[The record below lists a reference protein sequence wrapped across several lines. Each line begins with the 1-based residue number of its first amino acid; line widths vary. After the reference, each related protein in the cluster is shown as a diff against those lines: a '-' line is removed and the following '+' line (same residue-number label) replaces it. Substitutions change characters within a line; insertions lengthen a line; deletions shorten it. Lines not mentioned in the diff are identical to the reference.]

1 MSKKQM
7 IRRRGLSAFLAMAM
21 CFGLLPATAW
31 AAEEGVA
38 IDASNFPNKTFRNY
52 IQKVF
57 DKDNNDFFSA
67 DEIAAVTEL
76 TFQYPD
82 DPNTGVAGITS
93 LKGIEYF
100 TALTS
105 LDCSYQ
111 DLTELD
117 LSQNTG
123 LTSVLCYGNQLT
135 ELDLSANT
143 QLIELDCS
151 SNEIT
156 HLDVSSN
163 HNLEKLSCYH
173 NRLTSLDLSRNN
185 KLTYTYCDSWC
196 PIEPDENNTINLA
209 ELDVDK
215 TSDWVGGKVEN
226 GILTIDEG
234 AKKVTYNYQ
243 CGNNIEMHVILHI
256 HIYDDSWEYNANEHW
271 KKCTNF
277 CTGANQGMIKSPHDY
292 KGGNTCS
299 ICGYVNAADTYAV
312 TVEVDGHGT
321 AGASPAFAKTDET
334 VTLTAIPD
342 TGYAFKT
349 WEVIRGGVAITND
362 TFIMPAKPVTVK
374 AVFQEK
380 TAAPVISPNGGS
392 FNDTE
397 TVTLTCDTEGA
408 WIYYTINGV
417 KSHYMDPFTLT
428 ESANIT
434 AWAEKMGKA
443 DSDIVTAAFIKIVDG
458 VAVDT
463 FNFPDKNF
471 RDVVKT
477 FDTDDNNIL
486 SDTEIAAVKEIDCKG
501 RAITNLKGIEYFTAL
516 EYLYCYDNELT
527 ELDLSR
533 NTKLKELNC
542 STNRLTVLDLS
553 QNPKLKRV
561 ICSDNAL
568 TALDLSHN
576 PEMEDVNCSDNALTA
591 LNLSSNSKLT
601 NLNASGNIRE
611 ITLTGNTFDLSSLT
625 GFDVSKARNW
635 QGGTVSGSTLTV
647 DENAAV
653 VTYSYDTGC
662 TKTGLENVVFTLA
675 IAGRG
680 TDIAIDAANFPDPKF
695 REFLLS
701 PEVNIDRNRDSKLS
715 TWEIALVRELDIY
728 GEDIRDLTGIGYF
741 TELEILSCVST
752 HLTSL
757 DLSQNTNLTELEAEG
772 NACTIAPVDGRFHLA
787 SLPSGFDAGKAENWQ
802 GGTVSDNILTINSD
816 AKQVTYEY
824 DCGNGHTAV
833 FTLEIPT
840 QYTVTA
846 HGLYGGVMGIT
857 PGEDYIARY
866 TVGAQVGLQ
875 IGKRD
880 GFTLQGL
887 TLEGISEEQLQWQ
900 AKDAESTTRGI
911 SFEMPAHNVTV
922 TVNWKAN
929 GSSSGGGSSGGGGGG
944 TSTPGYT
951 VSADKTENGTVTVS
965 SKSASKGDTVTITAT
980 PDKGYTLESLTVLD
994 KDGKAL
1000 EPTDKG
1006 GGKYTFV
1013 MPAGKVTVKA
1023 VFMDDNTML
1032 NFFTDVHAEDY
1043 YYDAVLW
1050 AAQKGIT
1057 GGMSDTLFAPNAAC
1071 TRAQIVT
1078 FLWRA
1083 AGSPEPKQLS
1093 TFGDVPADAY
1103 YAKAVAW
1110 AVENGITNGT
1120 TDTTFGPDETCTR
1133 AHGVT
1138 ILSRAAGTNTA
1149 SGNSNFADVD
1159 VNAYYA
1165 SAVKWAVDNG
1175 ITNGISSSLFG
1186 PDSSCTRAQI
1196 VTFLYRMYQGK

>member
-1 MSKKQM
+1 
-7 IRRRGLSAFLAMAM
+7 
-21 CFGLLPATAW
+21 
-31 AAEEGVA
+31 
-38 IDASNFPNKTFRNY
+38 
-52 IQKVF
+52 
-57 DKDNNDFFSA
+57 
-67 DEIAAVTEL
+67 
-76 TFQYPD
+76 
-82 DPNTGVAGITS
+82 
-93 LKGIEYF
+93 
-100 TALTS
+100 
-105 LDCSYQ
+105 
-111 DLTELD
+111 
-117 LSQNTG
+117 
-123 LTSVLCYGNQLT
+123 
-135 ELDLSANT
+135 
-143 QLIELDCS
+143 
-151 SNEIT
+151 
-156 HLDVSSN
+156 
-163 HNLEKLSCYH
+163 
-173 NRLTSLDLSRNN
+173 
-185 KLTYTYCDSWC
+185 
-196 PIEPDENNTINLA
+196 
-209 ELDVDK
+209 
-215 TSDWVGGKVEN
+215 
-226 GILTIDEG
+226 
-234 AKKVTYNYQ
+234 
-243 CGNNIEMHVILHI
+243 
-256 HIYDDSWEYNANEHW
+256 
-271 KKCTNF
+271 
-277 CTGANQGMIKSPHDY
+277 
-292 KGGNTCS
+292 
-299 ICGYVNAADTYAV
+299 
-312 TVEVDGHGT
+312 
-321 AGASPAFAKTDET
+321 
-334 VTLTAIPD
+334 
-342 TGYAFKT
+342 
-349 WEVIRGGVAITND
+349 
-362 TFIMPAKPVTVK
+362 MPAQPVTVK

-417 KSHYMDPFTLT
+417 KSHYRDPFTLT

-486 SDTEIAAVKEIDCKG
+486 SDTEIAAVKKIDCKG

-516 EYLYCYDNELT
+516 EYLYCHDNELT
-527 ELDLSR
+527 ELDLRR

-553 QNPKLKRV
+553 QNPKLKMV
-561 ICSDNAL
+561 I
-568 TALDLSHN
+568 
-576 PEMEDVNCSDNALTA
+576 CSDNALTA

-611 ITLTGNTFDLSSLT
+611 ITLTGNTFDLSSLP
-625 GFDVSKARNW
+625 GFDASRMSGLTGSK
-635 QGGTVSGSTLTV
+635 VSGSTLTV
-647 DENAAV
+647 DGNAAV
-653 VTYSYDTGC
+653 VTYSYDLGYTG
-662 TKTGLENVVFTLA
+662 TELDDEEKDVIFTLA

-680 TDIAIDAANFPDPKF
+680 TDIDINKTNFPDKDF
-695 REFLLS
+695 RELLLDK
-701 PEVNIDRNRDSKLS
+701 EANIDRNQDGKLS
-715 TWEIALVRELDIY
+715 TWEIALVQDIDVY
-728 GEDIRDLTGIGYF
+728 DMEIADLTGIEYF
-741 TELEILSCVST
+741 TELKYLDCAGN

-757 DLSQNTNLTELEAEG
+757 DLSRNTKLAELDAE
-772 NACTIAPVDGRFHLA
+772 NNTYTITPVNDRFYLA
-787 SLPSGFDAGKAENWQ
+787 SLPAGFDVAKTSHWQ
-802 GGTVSDNILTINSD
+802 GGTVSGNILTINSD
-816 AKQVTYEY
+816 VDEVTYDY
-824 DCGNGHTAV
+824 DCGKDFTTT

-857 PGEDYIARY
+857 PGEDYTARY

-875 IGKRD
+875 IGKRN

-929 GSSSGGGSSGGGGGG
+929 GSSSGGGGGGGGG
-944 TSTPGYT
+944 S
-951 VSADKTENGTVTVS
+951 VSIPDTKIPTGIYEHGTVTVS
-965 SKSASKGDTVTITAT
+965 PESASKGDTVTITAT

-1000 EPTDKG
+1000 ELTDKDG
-1006 GGKYTFV
+1006 GTYTFV

-1110 AVENGITNGT
+1110 AVENGITDGT
-1120 TDTTFGPDETCTR
+1120 SDTTFAPGTICTR

-1138 ILSRAAGTNTA
+1138 FLSRAAKANTA

-1159 VNAYYA
+1159 ANAYYA

>member
-1 MSKKQM
+1 M
-7 IRRRGLSAFLAMAM
+7 
-21 CFGLLPATAW
+21 
-31 AAEEGVA
+31 
-38 IDASNFPNKTFRNY
+38 
-52 IQKVF
+52 
-57 DKDNNDFFSA
+57 
-67 DEIAAVTEL
+67 TEL

-117 LSQNTG
+117 LSRNTG

-397 TVTLTCDTEGA
+397 AVTLTCDTEGA

-417 KSHYMDPFTLT
+417 KSHYRNPFTLT

-516 EYLYCYDNELT
+516 EYLYCSKNELT
-527 ELDLSR
+527 ALDLR
-533 NTKLKELNC
+533 QNTELKELNC
-542 STNRLTVLDLS
+542 STNLLTALDLS
-553 QNPKLKRV
+553 QNPNLTRV
-561 ICSDNAL
+561 ICS
-568 TALDLSHN
+568 
-576 PEMEDVNCSDNALTA
+576 ENALTA

-601 NLNASGNIRE
+601 DLNASGNIRE

-625 GFDVSKARNW
+625 GFDASRMSGLT
-635 QGGTVSGSTLTV
+635 GGTVSGNTLTV
-647 DENAAV
+647 DGNAAV
-653 VTYSYDTGC
+653 VIYSYDISYTG
-662 TKTGLENVVFTLA
+662 TELDDEEKDVIFTLA

-680 TDIAIDAANFPDPKF
+680 TDIDINKTNFPDKDF
-695 REFLLS
+695 RELLLDK
-701 PEVNIDRNRDSKLS
+701 EANIDRNQDGKLS
-715 TWEIALVRELDIY
+715 TWEIALVQDIDVY
-728 GEDIRDLTGIGYF
+728 DMEIADLTGIEYF
-741 TELEILSCVST
+741 TELKYLDCAGN

-757 DLSQNTNLTELEAEG
+757 DLSRNTKLAELDAE
-772 NACTIAPVDGRFHLA
+772 NNTYTITPVNDRFYLA
-787 SLPSGFDAGKAENWQ
+787 SLPAGFDVAKTSHWQ
-802 GGTVSDNILTINSD
+802 GGTVSGNILTIDSD
-816 AKQVTYEY
+816 VDEVTYDY
-824 DCGNGHTAV
+824 DCGKDFTTT
-833 FTLEIPT
+833 FTLKIPA

-857 PGEDYIARY
+857 PGEDYTARY

-875 IGKRD
+875 IGKRY

-929 GSSSGGGSSGGGGGG
+929 GSSGGGGSSA
-944 TSTPGYT
+944 PGYD
-951 VSADKTENGTVTVS
+951 VSADKTENGAIVVS
-965 SKSASKGDTVTITAT
+965 PQSASKGDSVTITAA
-980 PDKGYTLESLTVLD
+980 PDKGYKLSGIKVIDQNGREVKL
-994 KDGKAL
+994 
-1000 EPTDKG
+1000 TDKG
-1006 GGKYTFV
+1006 SGKYTFT
-1013 MPAGKVTVKA
+1013 MPAGKVTIKA
-1023 VFMDDNTML
+1023 DFIAQTVDSVFA
-1032 NFFTDVHAEDY
+1032 DVSADAY
-1043 YYDAVLW
+1043 YYEAVKW
-1050 AAQKGIT
+1050 AADKRIT
-1057 GGMSDTLFAPNAAC
+1057 GGIGDSLFAPNQSC
-1071 TRAQIVT
+1071 TLAQIVT

-1083 AGSPEPKQLS
+1083 AGSPEPKS
-1093 TFGDVPADAY
+1093 TNHPFADVSSSSY
-1103 YAKAVAW
+1103 YEKAVLW
-1110 AVENGITNGT
+1110 AVENGITEGT
-1120 TDTTFGPDETCTR
+1120 SDTTFASGTICTR
-1133 AHGVT
+1133 AQGAA
-1138 ILSRAAGTNTA
+1138 LLYRAAGSPVV
-1149 SGNSNFADVD
+1149 SGSAAFTDVADS
-1159 VNAYYA
+1159 AYYA
-1165 SAVKWAVDNG
+1165 DAVKWATEQG
-1175 ITNGISSSLFG
+1175 ITKGISSSLFG
-1186 PDSSCTRAQI
+1186 PDATCTRAQI

>member
-117 LSQNTG
+117 LSRNTG

-417 KSHYMDPFTLT
+417 KSHYRDPFTLT

-458 VAVDT
+458 VAVDM

-486 SDTEIAAVKEIDCKG
+486 SDTEIAAVKKIDCKG

-527 ELDLSR
+527 ELDLRR

-561 ICSDNAL
+561 ICS
-568 TALDLSHN
+568 
-576 PEMEDVNCSDNALTA
+576 ENALTA

-601 NLNASGNIRE
+601 NLSASGNIRE
-611 ITLTGNTFDLSSLT
+611 ITLTGNTFDLSSLP
-625 GFDVSKARNW
+625 GFDASRMSGLTDGK
-635 QGGTVSGSTLTV
+635 VSGSTLTV
-647 DENAAV
+647 DGNAAV
-653 VTYSYDTGC
+653 VTYSYDLGYTG
-662 TKTGLENVVFTLA
+662 TELDDAEKDVIFTLA

-680 TDIAIDAANFPDPKF
+680 TDIAINETNFPDKDF
-695 REFLLS
+695 REFLLDKES
-701 PEVNIDRNRDSKLS
+701 NIDRNQDGKLS
-715 TWEIALVRELDIY
+715 TGEIALVQDIDVY
-728 GEDIRDLTGIGYF
+728 DMEIADLTGIEYF
-741 TELEILSCVST
+741 TELKYLDCAGN
-752 HLTSL
+752 HLTCL
-757 DLSQNTNLTELEAEG
+757 DLSRNTELAELDAE
-772 NACTIAPVDGRFHLA
+772 NNTYTITPVNDRFYLA
-787 SLPSGFDAGKAENWQ
+787 SLPAGFDVAKTSHWQ
-802 GGTVSDNILTINSD
+802 GGTVSGNILTINSD
-816 AKQVTYEY
+816 VDEVTYDY
-824 DCGNGHTAV
+824 DCGKDFTTT

-857 PGEDYIARY
+857 PGEDYTARY

-944 TSTPGYT
+944 SSALGYA
-951 VSADKTENGTVTVS
+951 VSADKTENGTVAVS
-965 SKSASKGDTVTITAT
+965 PKSASKGDTVTITAT

-1000 EPTDKG
+1000 ELTDKG
-1006 GGKYTFV
+1006 SGKYTFT
-1013 MPAGKVTVKA
+1013 MPAGKVTIKA
-1023 VFMDDNTML
+1023 DFTAQTVDSVFA
-1032 NFFTDVHAEDY
+1032 DVSADAY
-1043 YYDAVLW
+1043 YYEAVKW
-1050 AAQKGIT
+1050 AADKGIT
-1057 GGMSDTLFAPNAAC
+1057 GGIGDSLFAPNQSC

-1083 AGSPEPKQLS
+1083 AGSPEPSALS
-1093 TFGDVPADAY
+1093 DFTDVPSDKY

-1120 TDTTFGPDETCTR
+1120 TDITFGPDETCTR

-1138 ILSRAAGTNTA
+1138 FLSRAAKANTA

-1159 VNAYYA
+1159 ANAYYA
-1165 SAVKWAVDNG
+1165 SAIKWAVDNG

>member
-117 LSQNTG
+117 LSRNTG

-277 CTGANQGMIKSPHDY
+277 CTDANQGMIKSPHDY

-362 TFIMPAKPVTVK
+362 TFIMPDKPVTVK

-408 WIYYTINGV
+408 
-417 KSHYMDPFTLT
+417 
-428 ESANIT
+428 
-434 AWAEKMGKA
+434 
-443 DSDIVTAAFIKIVDG
+443 
-458 VAVDT
+458 
-463 FNFPDKNF
+463 
-471 RDVVKT
+471 
-477 FDTDDNNIL
+477 
-486 SDTEIAAVKEIDCKG
+486 
-501 RAITNLKGIEYFTAL
+501 
-516 EYLYCYDNELT
+516 
-527 ELDLSR
+527 
-533 NTKLKELNC
+533 
-542 STNRLTVLDLS
+542 
-553 QNPKLKRV
+553 
-561 ICSDNAL
+561 
-568 TALDLSHN
+568 
-576 PEMEDVNCSDNALTA
+576 
-591 LNLSSNSKLT
+591 
-601 NLNASGNIRE
+601 
-611 ITLTGNTFDLSSLT
+611 
-625 GFDVSKARNW
+625 
-635 QGGTVSGSTLTV
+635 
-647 DENAAV
+647 
-653 VTYSYDTGC
+653 
-662 TKTGLENVVFTLA
+662 
-675 IAGRG
+675 
-680 TDIAIDAANFPDPKF
+680 
-695 REFLLS
+695 
-701 PEVNIDRNRDSKLS
+701 
-715 TWEIALVRELDIY
+715 
-728 GEDIRDLTGIGYF
+728 
-741 TELEILSCVST
+741 
-752 HLTSL
+752 
-757 DLSQNTNLTELEAEG
+757 
-772 NACTIAPVDGRFHLA
+772 
-787 SLPSGFDAGKAENWQ
+787 
-802 GGTVSDNILTINSD
+802 
-816 AKQVTYEY
+816 
-824 DCGNGHTAV
+824 
-833 FTLEIPT
+833 
-840 QYTVTA
+840 
-846 HGLYGGVMGIT
+846 
-857 PGEDYIARY
+857 
-866 TVGAQVGLQ
+866 
-875 IGKRD
+875 
-880 GFTLQGL
+880 
-887 TLEGISEEQLQWQ
+887 
-900 AKDAESTTRGI
+900 
-911 SFEMPAHNVTV
+911 
-922 TVNWKAN
+922 
-929 GSSSGGGSSGGGGGG
+929 
-944 TSTPGYT
+944 
-951 VSADKTENGTVTVS
+951 
-965 SKSASKGDTVTITAT
+965 
-980 PDKGYTLESLTVLD
+980 
-994 KDGKAL
+994 
-1000 EPTDKG
+1000 
-1006 GGKYTFV
+1006 
-1013 MPAGKVTVKA
+1013 
-1023 VFMDDNTML
+1023 
-1032 NFFTDVHAEDY
+1032 
-1043 YYDAVLW
+1043 
-1050 AAQKGIT
+1050 
-1057 GGMSDTLFAPNAAC
+1057 
-1071 TRAQIVT
+1071 
-1078 FLWRA
+1078 
-1083 AGSPEPKQLS
+1083 
-1093 TFGDVPADAY
+1093 
-1103 YAKAVAW
+1103 
-1110 AVENGITNGT
+1110 
-1120 TDTTFGPDETCTR
+1120 
-1133 AHGVT
+1133 
-1138 ILSRAAGTNTA
+1138 
-1149 SGNSNFADVD
+1149 
-1159 VNAYYA
+1159 
-1165 SAVKWAVDNG
+1165 
-1175 ITNGISSSLFG
+1175 
-1186 PDSSCTRAQI
+1186 
-1196 VTFLYRMYQGK
+1196 

>member
-38 IDASNFPNKTFRNY
+38 INESNFPNKTFRNY

-117 LSQNTG
+117 LSRNTG

-243 CGNNIEMHVILHI
+243 CGNNIEMYVILHI

-342 TGYAFKT
+342 TGYAFQT

-417 KSHYMDPFTLT
+417 KSHYRDPFTLT

-486 SDTEIAAVKEIDCKG
+486 SDTEIATVKEIECKRMG
-501 RAITNLKGIEYFTAL
+501 ITSLKGIEYFTAL
-516 EYLYCYDNELT
+516 EDLYCYDNELT
-527 ELDLSR
+527 ELDLSQ
-533 NTKLKELNC
+533 NIKLEELNC

-553 QNPKLKRV
+553 QNPKLKMV
-561 ICSDNAL
+561 I
-568 TALDLSHN
+568 
-576 PEMEDVNCSDNALTA
+576 CSDNALTA

-611 ITLTGNTFDLSSLT
+611 ITLTGNTFDLSSLP
-625 GFDVSKARNW
+625 GFDASRMSGLT
-635 QGGTVSGSTLTV
+635 GGKVSGSTLTV
-647 DENAAV
+647 DGNAAV
-653 VTYSYDTGC
+653 VTYSYDLGYTG
-662 TKTGLENVVFTLA
+662 TELDDAEKDVIFTLA

-680 TDIAIDAANFPDPKF
+680 TDIDINKTNFPDKDF
-695 REFLLS
+695 RELLLDK
-701 PEVNIDRNRDSKLS
+701 EANIDRNQDGKLS
-715 TWEIALVRELDIY
+715 TWEIALVQDIDVY
-728 GEDIRDLTGIGYF
+728 DMEIADLTGIEYF
-741 TELEILSCVST
+741 TELKYLDCAGN

-757 DLSQNTNLTELEAEG
+757 DLSRNTKLAELDAE
-772 NACTIAPVDGRFHLA
+772 NNTYTITPVNDRFYLA
-787 SLPSGFDAGKAENWQ
+787 SLPAGFDVAKTSHWQ
-802 GGTVSDNILTINSD
+802 GGTVSGNILTINSD
-816 AKQVTYEY
+816 VDEVTYDY
-824 DCGNGHTAV
+824 DCGKDFTTT

-857 PGEDYIARY
+857 PGEDYTARY

-929 GSSSGGGSSGGGGGG
+929 GSSGGGGSSA
-944 TSTPGYT
+944 PGYD
-951 VSADKTENGTVTVS
+951 VSADKTENGAIVVS
-965 SKSASKGDTVTITAT
+965 PQSASKGDSVTITAA
-980 PDKGYTLESLTVLD
+980 PDKGYKLSGIKVIDQNGREVKL
-994 KDGKAL
+994 
-1000 EPTDKG
+1000 TDKG
-1006 GGKYTFV
+1006 SGKYTFT
-1013 MPAGKVTVKA
+1013 MPAGKVTIKA
-1023 VFMDDNTML
+1023 DFIAQTVDSVFA
-1032 NFFTDVHAEDY
+1032 DVSADAY
-1043 YYDAVLW
+1043 YYEAVKW
-1050 AAQKGIT
+1050 AADKRIT
-1057 GGMSDTLFAPNAAC
+1057 GGIGDSLFAPNQSC

-1083 AGSPEPKQLS
+1083 AGSPEPKS
-1093 TFGDVPADAY
+1093 TNHPFADVSSSSY
-1103 YAKAVAW
+1103 YEKAVLW
-1110 AVENGITNGT
+1110 AVENGITEGT
-1120 TDTTFGPDETCTR
+1120 SDTTFASGTICTR
-1133 AHGVT
+1133 AQGAA
-1138 ILSRAAGTNTA
+1138 LLYRAAGSPVV
-1149 SGNSNFADVD
+1149 SGSAAFTDVADS
-1159 VNAYYA
+1159 AYYA
-1165 SAVKWAVDNG
+1165 DAVKWATEQG
-1175 ITNGISSSLFG
+1175 ITKGISSSLFG
-1186 PDSSCTRAQI
+1186 PDATCTRAQI

>member
-117 LSQNTG
+117 LSRNTG

-277 CTGANQGMIKSPHDY
+277 CTDANQGMIKNPHDY

-362 TFIMPAKPVTVK
+362 TFIMPDKPVTVK

-417 KSHYMDPFTLT
+417 KSHYRDPFTLT

-516 EYLYCYDNELT
+516 EYLYCSKNELT
-527 ELDLSR
+527 ALDLR
-533 NTKLKELNC
+533 QNTELKELNC
-542 STNRLTVLDLS
+542 STNLLTALDLS
-553 QNPKLKRV
+553 QNPNLTRV
-561 ICSDNAL
+561 ICS
-568 TALDLSHN
+568 
-576 PEMEDVNCSDNALTA
+576 ENALTA

-601 NLNASGNIRE
+601 DLNASGNIRE

-625 GFDVSKARNW
+625 GFDASRMSGLT
-635 QGGTVSGSTLTV
+635 GGKVSGSTLTV
-647 DENAAV
+647 DGNAAV
-653 VTYSYDTGC
+653 VTYSYDLGYTG
-662 TKTGLENVVFTLA
+662 TELDDAEKDVIFTLA

-680 TDIAIDAANFPDPKF
+680 TDIDINKTNFPDKDF
-695 REFLLS
+695 RELLLDK
-701 PEVNIDRNRDSKLS
+701 EANIDRNQDGKLS
-715 TWEIALVRELDIY
+715 TWEIALVQDIDVY
-728 GEDIRDLTGIGYF
+728 DMEIADLTGIEYF
-741 TELEILSCVST
+741 TELKYLDCAGN

-757 DLSQNTNLTELEAEG
+757 DLSRNTKLAELDAE
-772 NACTIAPVDGRFHLA
+772 NNTYTITPVNDRFYLA
-787 SLPSGFDAGKAENWQ
+787 SLPAGFDVAKTSHWQ
-802 GGTVSDNILTINSD
+802 GGTVSGNILTIDSD
-816 AKQVTYEY
+816 VDEVTYDY
-824 DCGNGHTAV
+824 DCGKDFTTT
-833 FTLEIPT
+833 FTLKIPA

-857 PGEDYIARY
+857 PGEDYTARY

-929 GSSSGGGSSGGGGGG
+929 GSSGGGGSSA
-944 TSTPGYT
+944 PGYD
-951 VSADKTENGTVTVS
+951 VSADKTENGAIVVS
-965 SKSASKGDTVTITAT
+965 PQSASKGDSVTITAA
-980 PDKGYTLESLTVLD
+980 PDKGYKLSGIKVIDQNGREVKL
-994 KDGKAL
+994 
-1000 EPTDKG
+1000 TDKG
-1006 GGKYTFV
+1006 SGKYTFT
-1013 MPAGKVTVKA
+1013 MPAGKVTIKA
-1023 VFMDDNTML
+1023 DFIAQTVDSVFA
-1032 NFFTDVHAEDY
+1032 DVSADAY
-1043 YYDAVLW
+1043 YYEAVKW
-1050 AAQKGIT
+1050 AADKRIT
-1057 GGMSDTLFAPNAAC
+1057 GGIGDSLFAPNQSC

-1083 AGSPEPKQLS
+1083 AGSPEPKS
-1093 TFGDVPADAY
+1093 TNHPFADVSSSSY
-1103 YAKAVAW
+1103 YEKAVLW
-1110 AVENGITNGT
+1110 AVENGITEGT
-1120 TDTTFGPDETCTR
+1120 SDTTFASGTICTR
-1133 AHGVT
+1133 AQGAA
-1138 ILSRAAGTNTA
+1138 LLYRAAGSPVV
-1149 SGNSNFADVD
+1149 SGSAAFTDVADS
-1159 VNAYYA
+1159 AYYA
-1165 SAVKWAVDNG
+1165 DAVKWATEQG
-1175 ITNGISSSLFG
+1175 ITKGISSSLFG
-1186 PDSSCTRAQI
+1186 PDATCTRAQI

>member
-117 LSQNTG
+117 LSRNTG

-321 AGASPAFAKTDET
+321 AGASPAFARTDET

-349 WEVIRGGVAITND
+349 WKVIRGGVAITND

-417 KSHYMDPFTLT
+417 KSHYRDPFTLT

-516 EYLYCYDNELT
+516 EYLYCSKNELT
-527 ELDLSR
+527 ALDLR
-533 NTKLKELNC
+533 QNTELKELNC
-542 STNRLTVLDLS
+542 STNLLTALDLS
-553 QNPKLKRV
+553 QNPNLTRV
-561 ICSDNAL
+561 ICS
-568 TALDLSHN
+568 
-576 PEMEDVNCSDNALTA
+576 ENALTA

-601 NLNASGNIRE
+601 DLNASGNIRE

-625 GFDVSKARNW
+625 GFDASRMSGLT
-635 QGGTVSGSTLTV
+635 GGKVSGSTLTV
-647 DENAAV
+647 DGNAAV
-653 VTYSYDTGC
+653 VTYSYDLGYTG
-662 TKTGLENVVFTLA
+662 TELDDAEKDVIFTLA

-680 TDIAIDAANFPDPKF
+680 TDIDINKTNFPDKDF
-695 REFLLS
+695 RELLLDK
-701 PEVNIDRNRDSKLS
+701 EANIDRNQDGKLS
-715 TWEIALVRELDIY
+715 TWEIALVQDIDVY
-728 GEDIRDLTGIGYF
+728 DMEIADLTGIEYF
-741 TELEILSCVST
+741 TELKYLDCAGN

-757 DLSQNTNLTELEAEG
+757 DLSRNTKLAELDAE
-772 NACTIAPVDGRFHLA
+772 NNTYTITPVNDRFYLA
-787 SLPSGFDAGKAENWQ
+787 SLPAGFDVAKTSHWQ
-802 GGTVSDNILTINSD
+802 GGTVSGNILTIDSD
-816 AKQVTYEY
+816 VDEVTYDY
-824 DCGNGHTAV
+824 DCGKDFTTT
-833 FTLEIPT
+833 FTLKIPA

-857 PGEDYIARY
+857 PGEDYTARY

-922 TVNWKAN
+922 TVNWKAT
-929 GSSSGGGSSGGGGGG
+929 GSSGGGG
-944 TSTPGYT
+944 SSAPGYD
-951 VSADKTENGTVTVS
+951 VSADKTVTGAIVVS
-965 SKSASKGDTVTITAT
+965 PQSASKGDSVTITAA
-980 PDKGYTLESLTVLD
+980 PDKGYKLSGIKVIDQNGREVKL
-994 KDGKAL
+994 
-1000 EPTDKG
+1000 TDKG
-1006 GGKYTFV
+1006 SGKYTFT
-1013 MPAGKVTVKA
+1013 MPAGKVTIKA
-1023 VFMDDNTML
+1023 DFIAQTVDSVFA
-1032 NFFTDVHAEDY
+1032 DVSADAY
-1043 YYDAVLW
+1043 YYEAVKW
-1050 AAQKGIT
+1050 AADKRIT
-1057 GGMSDTLFAPNAAC
+1057 GGIGDSLFAPNQSC

-1110 AVENGITNGT
+1110 AVENGITDGT
-1120 TDTTFGPDETCTR
+1120 SDTTFAPGTICTR

-1138 ILSRAAGTNTA
+1138 FLSRAAGSPA
-1149 SGNSNFADVD
+1149 VSGSAAFTDVPAD
-1159 VNAYYA
+1159 AYYA
-1165 SAVKWAVDNG
+1165 DAAAWAEQKG
-1175 ITNGISSSLFG
+1175 ITGGIGNGLFG
-1186 PDSSCTRAQI
+1186 PHNNCTRAQI

>member
-38 IDASNFPNKTFRNY
+38 INESNFPNKTFRNY

-117 LSQNTG
+117 LSRNTG

-243 CGNNIEMHVILHI
+243 CGNNIEMYVILHI

-342 TGYAFKT
+342 TGYAFQT

-417 KSHYMDPFTLT
+417 KSHYRDPFTLT

-486 SDTEIAAVKEIDCKG
+486 SDTEIATVKEIECKRMG
-501 RAITNLKGIEYFTAL
+501 ITSLKGIEYFTAL
-516 EYLYCYDNELT
+516 EDLYCYDNELT
-527 ELDLSR
+527 ELDLSQ
-533 NTKLKELNC
+533 NIKLEELNC

-553 QNPKLKRV
+553 QNPKLKMV
-561 ICSDNAL
+561 I
-568 TALDLSHN
+568 
-576 PEMEDVNCSDNALTA
+576 CSDNALTA

-611 ITLTGNTFDLSSLT
+611 ITLTGNTFDLSSLP
-625 GFDVSKARNW
+625 GFDASRMSGLT
-635 QGGTVSGSTLTV
+635 GGKVSGSTLTV
-647 DENAAV
+647 DGNAAV
-653 VTYSYDTGC
+653 VTYSYDLGYTG
-662 TKTGLENVVFTLA
+662 TELDDAEKDVIFTLA

-680 TDIAIDAANFPDPKF
+680 TDIDINKTNFPDKDF
-695 REFLLS
+695 RELLLDK
-701 PEVNIDRNRDSKLS
+701 EANIDRNQDGKLS
-715 TWEIALVRELDIY
+715 TWEIALVQDIDVY
-728 GEDIRDLTGIGYF
+728 DMEIADLTGIEYF
-741 TELEILSCVST
+741 TELKYLDCAGN

-757 DLSQNTNLTELEAEG
+757 DLSRNTKLAELDAE
-772 NACTIAPVDGRFHLA
+772 NNTYTITPVNDRFYLA
-787 SLPSGFDAGKAENWQ
+787 SLPAGLDVAKTSHWQ
-802 GGTVSDNILTINSD
+802 GGTVSGNILTINSD
-816 AKQVTYEY
+816 VDEVTYDY
-824 DCGNGHTAV
+824 DCGKDFTTT

-857 PGEDYIARY
+857 PGEDYTARY

-929 GSSSGGGSSGGGGGG
+929 GSSGGGGSSA
-944 TSTPGYT
+944 PGYD
-951 VSADKTENGTVTVS
+951 VSADKTENGAIVVS
-965 SKSASKGDTVTITAT
+965 PQSASKGDSVTITAA
-980 PDKGYTLESLTVLD
+980 PDKGYKLSGIKVIDQNGREVKL
-994 KDGKAL
+994 
-1000 EPTDKG
+1000 TDKG
-1006 GGKYTFV
+1006 SGKYTFT
-1013 MPAGKVTVKA
+1013 MPAGKVTIKA
-1023 VFMDDNTML
+1023 DFIAQTVDSVFA
-1032 NFFTDVHAEDY
+1032 DVSADAY
-1043 YYDAVLW
+1043 YYEAVKW
-1050 AAQKGIT
+1050 AADKRIT
-1057 GGMSDTLFAPNAAC
+1057 GGIGDSLFAPNQSC

-1083 AGSPEPKQLS
+1083 AGSPEPKS
-1093 TFGDVPADAY
+1093 TNHPFADVSSSSY
-1103 YAKAVAW
+1103 YEKAVLW
-1110 AVENGITNGT
+1110 AVENGITEGT
-1120 TDTTFGPDETCTR
+1120 SDTTFASGTICTR
-1133 AHGVT
+1133 AQGAA
-1138 ILSRAAGTNTA
+1138 LLYRAAGSPVV
-1149 SGNSNFADVD
+1149 SGSAAFTDVADS
-1159 VNAYYA
+1159 AYYA
-1165 SAVKWAVDNG
+1165 DAVKWATEQG
-1175 ITNGISSSLFG
+1175 ITKGISSSLFG
-1186 PDSSCTRAQI
+1186 PDATCTRAQI

>member
-38 IDASNFPNKTFRNY
+38 INESNFPNKTFRNY

-117 LSQNTG
+117 LSRNTG

-408 WIYYTINGV
+408 WIYYTIKWCKVSLQGSV
-417 KSHYMDPFTLT
+417 H
-428 ESANIT
+428 
-434 AWAEKMGKA
+434 A
-443 DSDIVTAAFIKIVDG
+443 D
-458 VAVDT
+458 
-463 FNFPDKNF
+463 
-471 RDVVKT
+471 
-477 FDTDDNNIL
+477 
-486 SDTEIAAVKEIDCKG
+486 
-501 RAITNLKGIEYFTAL
+501 
-516 EYLYCYDNELT
+516 
-527 ELDLSR
+527 
-533 NTKLKELNC
+533 
-542 STNRLTVLDLS
+542 
-553 QNPKLKRV
+553 
-561 ICSDNAL
+561 
-568 TALDLSHN
+568 
-576 PEMEDVNCSDNALTA
+576 
-591 LNLSSNSKLT
+591 
-601 NLNASGNIRE
+601 
-611 ITLTGNTFDLSSLT
+611 
-625 GFDVSKARNW
+625 
-635 QGGTVSGSTLTV
+635 
-647 DENAAV
+647 
-653 VTYSYDTGC
+653 
-662 TKTGLENVVFTLA
+662 
-675 IAGRG
+675 
-680 TDIAIDAANFPDPKF
+680 
-695 REFLLS
+695 
-701 PEVNIDRNRDSKLS
+701 
-715 TWEIALVRELDIY
+715 
-728 GEDIRDLTGIGYF
+728 GIG
-741 TELEILSCVST
+741 E
-752 HLTSL
+752 HHSL
-757 DLSQNTNLTELEAEG
+757 G
-772 NACTIAPVDGRFHLA
+772 
-787 SLPSGFDAGKAENWQ
+787 
-802 GGTVSDNILTINSD
+802 
-816 AKQVTYEY
+816 
-824 DCGNGHTAV
+824 
-833 FTLEIPT
+833 
-840 QYTVTA
+840 
-846 HGLYGGVMGIT
+846 
-857 PGEDYIARY
+857 
-866 TVGAQVGLQ
+866 
-875 IGKRD
+875 
-880 GFTLQGL
+880 
-887 TLEGISEEQLQWQ
+887 
-900 AKDAESTTRGI
+900 
-911 SFEMPAHNVTV
+911 
-922 TVNWKAN
+922 
-929 GSSSGGGSSGGGGGG
+929 
-944 TSTPGYT
+944 
-951 VSADKTENGTVTVS
+951 
-965 SKSASKGDTVTITAT
+965 
-980 PDKGYTLESLTVLD
+980 
-994 KDGKAL
+994 
-1000 EPTDKG
+1000 
-1006 GGKYTFV
+1006 
-1013 MPAGKVTVKA
+1013 
-1023 VFMDDNTML
+1023 
-1032 NFFTDVHAEDY
+1032 
-1043 YYDAVLW
+1043 
-1050 AAQKGIT
+1050 
-1057 GGMSDTLFAPNAAC
+1057 
-1071 TRAQIVT
+1071 
-1078 FLWRA
+1078 
-1083 AGSPEPKQLS
+1083 
-1093 TFGDVPADAY
+1093 
-1103 YAKAVAW
+1103 
-1110 AVENGITNGT
+1110 
-1120 TDTTFGPDETCTR
+1120 
-1133 AHGVT
+1133 
-1138 ILSRAAGTNTA
+1138 
-1149 SGNSNFADVD
+1149 
-1159 VNAYYA
+1159 
-1165 SAVKWAVDNG
+1165 
-1175 ITNGISSSLFG
+1175 
-1186 PDSSCTRAQI
+1186 
-1196 VTFLYRMYQGK
+1196 

>member
-7 IRRRGLSAFLAMAM
+7 IRRRGLSAFLAVAM

-117 LSQNTG
+117 LSRNTG

-417 KSHYMDPFTLT
+417 KSHYRDPFILT

-486 SDTEIAAVKEIDCKG
+486 SDTEIATVKEIECKRMG
-501 RAITNLKGIEYFTAL
+501 ITSLKGIEYFTAL
-516 EYLYCYDNELT
+516 EYLYCHDNELT
-527 ELDLSR
+527 ELDLRR

-553 QNPKLKRV
+553 QNPKLKMV
-561 ICSDNAL
+561 I
-568 TALDLSHN
+568 
-576 PEMEDVNCSDNALTA
+576 CSDNALTA

-625 GFDVSKARNW
+625 GFDASRMSGLT
-635 QGGTVSGSTLTV
+635 GGTVSGSTLTV
-647 DENAAV
+647 DGNAAV
-653 VTYSYDTGC
+653 VIYSYDISYTG
-662 TKTGLENVVFTLA
+662 TELDDEEKDVIFTLA

-680 TDIAIDAANFPDPKF
+680 TEIAINETNFPDKDF
-695 REFLLS
+695 REFLLDK
-701 PEVNIDRNRDSKLS
+701 EANIDRNQDGKLS
-715 TWEIALVRELDIY
+715 TGEIALVQDIDVY
-728 GEDIRDLTGIGYF
+728 DMEIADLTGIEYF
-741 TELEILSCVST
+741 TELKYLDCAGN

-757 DLSQNTNLTELEAEG
+757 DLSRNTKLAELDAE
-772 NACTIAPVDGRFHLA
+772 NNTYTITPVNDRFYLA
-787 SLPSGFDAGKAENWQ
+787 SLPAGFDVAKTSHWQ
-802 GGTVSDNILTINSD
+802 GGTVSGNILTINSD
-816 AKQVTYEY
+816 VDEVTYDY
-824 DCGNGHTAV
+824 DCGKDFTTT

-857 PGEDYIARY
+857 PGEDYTARY

-929 GSSSGGGSSGGGGGG
+929 GSSSGGGGGGGG
-944 TSTPGYT
+944 S
-951 VSADKTENGTVTVS
+951 VSIPDTKIPTGIYEHGTVTVS
-965 SKSASKGDTVTITAT
+965 PESASKGDTVTITVT
-980 PDKGYTLESLTVLD
+980 PDKGYVLESLTVLD
-994 KDGKAL
+994 KDGKVL
-1000 EPTDKG
+1000 ELTDKG
-1006 GGKYTFV
+1006 SGKYTFT
-1013 MPAGKVTVKA
+1013 MPAGKVTIKA
-1023 VFMDDNTML
+1023 DFTAQTVDSVFA
-1032 NFFTDVHAEDY
+1032 DVSADAY
-1043 YYDAVLW
+1043 YYEAVKW
-1050 AAQKGIT
+1050 AADKGIT
-1057 GGMSDTLFAPNAAC
+1057 GGIGDSLFAPNQSC

-1083 AGSPEPKQLS
+1083 AGSPEPSALS
-1093 TFGDVPADAY
+1093 DFTDVPSDKY

-1138 ILSRAAGTNTA
+1138 FLSRAAKANTA

-1159 VNAYYA
+1159 ANAYYA

>member
-7 IRRRGLSAFLAMAM
+7 IRRRGLSAFLAVAM

-117 LSQNTG
+117 LSRNTG

-417 KSHYMDPFTLT
+417 KSHYRDPFTLT

-458 VAVDT
+458 VAVDM

-486 SDTEIAAVKEIDCKG
+486 SDTEIAAVKKIDCKG

-527 ELDLSR
+527 ELDLRR

-561 ICSDNAL
+561 ICS
-568 TALDLSHN
+568 
-576 PEMEDVNCSDNALTA
+576 ENALTA

-601 NLNASGNIRE
+601 NLSASGNIRE
-611 ITLTGNTFDLSSLT
+611 ITLTGNTFDLSSLP
-625 GFDVSKARNW
+625 GFDASRMSGLTDGK
-635 QGGTVSGSTLTV
+635 VSGSTLTV
-647 DENAAV
+647 DGNAAV
-653 VTYSYDTGC
+653 VTYSYDLGYTG
-662 TKTGLENVVFTLA
+662 TELDDAEKDVIFTLA

-680 TDIAIDAANFPDPKF
+680 TDIAINETNFPDKDF
-695 REFLLS
+695 REFLLDKES
-701 PEVNIDRNRDSKLS
+701 NIDRNQDGKLS
-715 TWEIALVRELDIY
+715 TGEIALVQDIDVY
-728 GEDIRDLTGIGYF
+728 DMEIADLTGIEYF
-741 TELEILSCVST
+741 TELKYLDCAGN

-757 DLSQNTNLTELEAEG
+757 DLSRNTKLAELDAE
-772 NACTIAPVDGRFHLA
+772 NNTYTITPVNDRFYLA
-787 SLPSGFDAGKAENWQ
+787 SLPAGFDVAKTSHWQ
-802 GGTVSDNILTINSD
+802 GGTVSGNILTINSD
-816 AKQVTYEY
+816 VDEVTYDY
-824 DCGNGHTAV
+824 DCGKDFTTT

-857 PGEDYIARY
+857 PGEDYTARY

-929 GSSSGGGSSGGGGGG
+929 GSSSGGGSSGGDGGG
-944 TSTPGYT
+944 SSALGYA
-951 VSADKTENGTVTVS
+951 VSADKTENGTVAVS
-965 SKSASKGDTVTITAT
+965 PKSASKGDTVTITAT

-1000 EPTDKG
+1000 ELTDKG
-1006 GGKYTFV
+1006 SGKYTFT
-1013 MPAGKVTVKA
+1013 MPAGKVTIKA
-1023 VFMDDNTML
+1023 DFTAQTVDSVFA
-1032 NFFTDVHAEDY
+1032 DVSADAY
-1043 YYDAVLW
+1043 YYEAVKW
-1050 AAQKGIT
+1050 AADKGIT
-1057 GGMSDTLFAPNAAC
+1057 GGIGDSLFAPNQSC

-1083 AGSPEPKQLS
+1083 AGSPEPSALS
-1093 TFGDVPADAY
+1093 DFTDVPSDKY

-1120 TDTTFGPDETCTR
+1120 TDITFGPDETCTR

-1138 ILSRAAGTNTA
+1138 FLSRAAKANTA

-1159 VNAYYA
+1159 ANAYYA
-1165 SAVKWAVDNG
+1165 SAIKWAVDNG

>member
-117 LSQNTG
+117 LSRNTG

-321 AGASPAFAKTDET
+321 AGASPAFARTDET

-349 WEVIRGGVAITND
+349 WKVIRGGVAITND

-417 KSHYMDPFTLT
+417 KSHYRDPFTLT

-516 EYLYCYDNELT
+516 EYLYCSKNELT
-527 ELDLSR
+527 ALDLR
-533 NTKLKELNC
+533 QNTELKELNC
-542 STNRLTVLDLS
+542 STNLLTALDLS
-553 QNPKLKRV
+553 QNPNLTRV
-561 ICSDNAL
+561 ICS
-568 TALDLSHN
+568 
-576 PEMEDVNCSDNALTA
+576 ENALTA

-601 NLNASGNIRE
+601 DLNASGNIRE

-625 GFDVSKARNW
+625 GFDASRMSGLT
-635 QGGTVSGSTLTV
+635 GGKVSGSTLTV
-647 DENAAV
+647 DGNAAV
-653 VTYSYDTGC
+653 VTYSYDLGYTG
-662 TKTGLENVVFTLA
+662 TELDDAEKDVIFTLA

-680 TDIAIDAANFPDPKF
+680 TDIDINKTNFPDKDF
-695 REFLLS
+695 RELLLDK
-701 PEVNIDRNRDSKLS
+701 EANIDRNQDGKLS
-715 TWEIALVRELDIY
+715 TWEIALVQDIDVY
-728 GEDIRDLTGIGYF
+728 DMEIADLTGIEYF
-741 TELEILSCVST
+741 TELKYLDCAGN

-757 DLSQNTNLTELEAEG
+757 DLSRNTKLAELDAE
-772 NACTIAPVDGRFHLA
+772 NNTYTITPVNDRFYLA
-787 SLPSGFDAGKAENWQ
+787 SLPAGFDVAKTSHWQ
-802 GGTVSDNILTINSD
+802 GGTVSGNILTIDSD
-816 AKQVTYEY
+816 VDEVTYDY
-824 DCGNGHTAV
+824 DCGKDFTTT

-857 PGEDYIARY
+857 PGEDYTARY

-929 GSSSGGGSSGGGGGG
+929 GSSGGGGSSA
-944 TSTPGYT
+944 PGYD
-951 VSADKTENGTVTVS
+951 VSADKTENGAIVVS
-965 SKSASKGDTVTITAT
+965 PQSASKGDSVTITAA
-980 PDKGYTLESLTVLD
+980 PDKGYKLSGIKVIDQNGREVKL
-994 KDGKAL
+994 
-1000 EPTDKG
+1000 TDKG
-1006 GGKYTFV
+1006 SGKYTFT
-1013 MPAGKVTVKA
+1013 MPAGKVTIKA
-1023 VFMDDNTML
+1023 DFIAQTVDSVFA
-1032 NFFTDVHAEDY
+1032 DVSADAY
-1043 YYDAVLW
+1043 YYEAVKW
-1050 AAQKGIT
+1050 AADKRIT
-1057 GGMSDTLFAPNAAC
+1057 GGIGDSLFAPNQSC

-1083 AGSPEPKQLS
+1083 AGSPEPKS
-1093 TFGDVPADAY
+1093 TNHPFADVSSSSY
-1103 YAKAVAW
+1103 YEKAVLW
-1110 AVENGITNGT
+1110 AVENGITEGT
-1120 TDTTFGPDETCTR
+1120 SDTTFASGTICTR
-1133 AHGVT
+1133 AQGAA
-1138 ILSRAAGTNTA
+1138 LLYRAAGSPVV
-1149 SGNSNFADVD
+1149 SGSAAFTDVADS
-1159 VNAYYA
+1159 AYYA
-1165 SAVKWAVDNG
+1165 DAVKWATEQG
-1175 ITNGISSSLFG
+1175 ITKGISSSLFG
-1186 PDSSCTRAQI
+1186 PDATCTRAQI

>member
-117 LSQNTG
+117 LSRNTG

-277 CTGANQGMIKSPHDY
+277 CTDANQGMIKSPHDY

-362 TFIMPAKPVTVK
+362 TFIMPDKPVTVK

-417 KSHYMDPFTLT
+417 KSHYRDPFTLT

-486 SDTEIAAVKEIDCKG
+486 SDTEIAAVKKIDCKG

-516 EYLYCYDNELT
+516 EYLYCSKNELT
-527 ELDLSR
+527 ALDLR
-533 NTKLKELNC
+533 QNTELKELNC
-542 STNRLTVLDLS
+542 STNLLTALDLS
-553 QNPKLKRV
+553 QNPNLTRV
-561 ICSDNAL
+561 ICS
-568 TALDLSHN
+568 
-576 PEMEDVNCSDNALTA
+576 ENALTA

-601 NLNASGNIRE
+601 DLNASGNIRE
-611 ITLTGNTFDLSSLT
+611 ITLTGNPFDLSILT
-625 GFDVSKARNW
+625 GFDASRMSGLT
-635 QGGTVSGSTLTV
+635 GGKVSGSTLTV
-647 DENAAV
+647 DGNAAV
-653 VTYSYDTGC
+653 VTYSYDLGYTG
-662 TKTGLENVVFTLA
+662 TELDDAEKDVIFTLA

-680 TDIAIDAANFPDPKF
+680 TDIDINKTNFPDKDF
-695 REFLLS
+695 RELLLDK
-701 PEVNIDRNRDSKLS
+701 EANIDRNQDGKLS
-715 TWEIALVRELDIY
+715 TWEIALVQDIDVY
-728 GEDIRDLTGIGYF
+728 DMEIADLTGIEYF
-741 TELEILSCVST
+741 TELKYLDCAGN

-757 DLSQNTNLTELEAEG
+757 DLSRNTKLAELDAE
-772 NACTIAPVDGRFHLA
+772 NNTYTITPVNDRFYLA
-787 SLPSGFDAGKAENWQ
+787 SLPAGFDVAKTSHWQ
-802 GGTVSDNILTINSD
+802 GGTVSGNILTINSD
-816 AKQVTYEY
+816 VDEVTYDY
-824 DCGNGHTAV
+824 DCGKDFTTT

-857 PGEDYIARY
+857 PGEDYTARY

-929 GSSSGGGSSGGGGGG
+929 GSSGGGGSSA
-944 TSTPGYT
+944 PGYD
-951 VSADKTENGTVTVS
+951 VSADKTENGAIVVS
-965 SKSASKGDTVTITAT
+965 PQSASKGDSVTITAA
-980 PDKGYTLESLTVLD
+980 PDKGYKLSGIKVIDQNGREVKL
-994 KDGKAL
+994 
-1000 EPTDKG
+1000 TDKG
-1006 GGKYTFV
+1006 SGKYTFT
-1013 MPAGKVTVKA
+1013 MPAGKVTIKA
-1023 VFMDDNTML
+1023 DFIAQTVDSVFA
-1032 NFFTDVHAEDY
+1032 DVSADAY
-1043 YYDAVLW
+1043 YYEAVKW
-1050 AAQKGIT
+1050 AADKRIT
-1057 GGMSDTLFAPNAAC
+1057 GGIGDSLFAPNQSC

-1083 AGSPEPKQLS
+1083 AGSPEPKS
-1093 TFGDVPADAY
+1093 TNHPFADVSSSSY
-1103 YAKAVAW
+1103 YEKAVLW
-1110 AVENGITNGT
+1110 AVENGITEGT
-1120 TDTTFGPDETCTR
+1120 SDTTFASGTICTR
-1133 AHGVT
+1133 AQGAA
-1138 ILSRAAGTNTA
+1138 LLYRAAGSPVV
-1149 SGNSNFADVD
+1149 SGSAAFTDVADS
-1159 VNAYYA
+1159 AYYA
-1165 SAVKWAVDNG
+1165 DAVKWATEQG
-1175 ITNGISSSLFG
+1175 ITKGISSSLFG
-1186 PDSSCTRAQI
+1186 PDATCTRAQI

>member
-1 MSKKQM
+1 
-7 IRRRGLSAFLAMAM
+7 
-21 CFGLLPATAW
+21 
-31 AAEEGVA
+31 
-38 IDASNFPNKTFRNY
+38 
-52 IQKVF
+52 
-57 DKDNNDFFSA
+57 
-67 DEIAAVTEL
+67 
-76 TFQYPD
+76 
-82 DPNTGVAGITS
+82 
-93 LKGIEYF
+93 
-100 TALTS
+100 
-105 LDCSYQ
+105 
-111 DLTELD
+111 
-117 LSQNTG
+117 
-123 LTSVLCYGNQLT
+123 
-135 ELDLSANT
+135 
-143 QLIELDCS
+143 
-151 SNEIT
+151 
-156 HLDVSSN
+156 
-163 HNLEKLSCYH
+163 
-173 NRLTSLDLSRNN
+173 
-185 KLTYTYCDSWC
+185 
-196 PIEPDENNTINLA
+196 
-209 ELDVDK
+209 
-215 TSDWVGGKVEN
+215 
-226 GILTIDEG
+226 
-234 AKKVTYNYQ
+234 
-243 CGNNIEMHVILHI
+243 
-256 HIYDDSWEYNANEHW
+256 
-271 KKCTNF
+271 
-277 CTGANQGMIKSPHDY
+277 
-292 KGGNTCS
+292 
-299 ICGYVNAADTYAV
+299 
-312 TVEVDGHGT
+312 
-321 AGASPAFAKTDET
+321 
-334 VTLTAIPD
+334 
-342 TGYAFKT
+342 
-349 WEVIRGGVAITND
+349 
-362 TFIMPAKPVTVK
+362 MPAQPVTVK

-417 KSHYMDPFTLT
+417 KSHYRDPFTLT

-486 SDTEIAAVKEIDCKG
+486 SDNEIAAVKEIDCKG

-516 EYLYCYDNELT
+516 EYLYCSKNELT
-527 ELDLSR
+527 ALDLR
-533 NTKLKELNC
+533 QNTELKELNC
-542 STNRLTVLDLS
+542 STNLLTALDLS
-553 QNPKLKRV
+553 QNPNLTRV
-561 ICSDNAL
+561 ICS
-568 TALDLSHN
+568 
-576 PEMEDVNCSDNALTA
+576 ENALTA

-611 ITLTGNTFDLSSLT
+611 ITLTGNTFDLSSLP

-635 QGGTVSGSTLTV
+635 QVGTVSGNTLTV
-647 DENAAV
+647 DGNAAV
-653 VTYSYDTGC
+653 VIYSYDISYTG
-662 TKTGLENVVFTLA
+662 TELDDEEKDVIFTLA

-680 TDIAIDAANFPDPKF
+680 TDIDINKTNFPDKDF
-695 REFLLS
+695 RELLLDK
-701 PEVNIDRNRDSKLS
+701 EANIDRNQDGKLS
-715 TWEIALVRELDIY
+715 TWEIALVQDIDVY
-728 GEDIRDLTGIGYF
+728 DMEIADLTGIEYF
-741 TELEILSCVST
+741 TELKYLDCAGN

-757 DLSQNTNLTELEAEG
+757 DLSRNTKLAELDAE
-772 NACTIAPVDGRFHLA
+772 NNTYTITPVNDRFYLA
-787 SLPSGFDAGKAENWQ
+787 SLPAGFGVAKTSHWQ
-802 GGTVSDNILTINSD
+802 GGTVSGNILTINSD
-816 AKQVTYEY
+816 VDEVTYDY
-824 DCGNGHTAV
+824 DCGKDFTTT

-840 QYTVTA
+840 QYTATA

-857 PGEDYIARY
+857 PGEDYTARY

-875 IGKRD
+875 IGKRN

-929 GSSSGGGSSGGGGGG
+929 GSSSGGGGGGGGG
-944 TSTPGYT
+944 S
-951 VSADKTENGTVTVS
+951 VSIPDTKIPTGIYEHGTVIVS
-965 SKSASKGDTVTITAT
+965 PESASKGDTVTITAT

-1000 EPTDKG
+1000 ELTDKD

-1110 AVENGITNGT
+1110 AVENGITDGT
-1120 TDTTFGPDETCTR
+1120 SDTTFAPGTICTR

-1138 ILSRAAGTNTA
+1138 FLSRAAKANTA

-1159 VNAYYA
+1159 ANAYYA

>member
-7 IRRRGLSAFLAMAM
+7 IRRRGLSAFLAVAM

-117 LSQNTG
+117 LSRNTG

-334 VTLTAIPD
+334 VTLTANPD

-374 AVFQEK
+374 AVFQGK

-417 KSHYMDPFTLT
+417 KSHYRDPFTLT

-516 EYLYCYDNELT
+516 EYLYCCDNELT
-527 ELDLSR
+527 ELDLRR

-576 PEMEDVNCSDNALTA
+576 PELEDVNCSDNALTA

-611 ITLTGNTFDLSSLT
+611 ITLTGNTFDLSSLP
-625 GFDVSKARNW
+625 GFDASRMSGLT
-635 QGGTVSGSTLTV
+635 GGKVSGSTLTV
-647 DENAAV
+647 DGNAAV
-653 VTYSYDTGC
+653 VIYSYDISYTG
-662 TKTGLENVVFTLA
+662 TELDDEEKDVIFTLA

-680 TDIAIDAANFPDPKF
+680 TEIAINETNFPDKDF
-695 REFLLS
+695 REFLLDK
-701 PEVNIDRNRDSKLS
+701 EANIDRNQDGKLS
-715 TWEIALVRELDIY
+715 TGEIALVQDIDVY
-728 GEDIRDLTGIGYF
+728 DIEIADLSGIEYF
-741 TELEILSCVST
+741 TELKYLDCAGN

-757 DLSQNTNLTELEAEG
+757 DLSRNTKLAELDAE
-772 NACTIAPVDGRFHLA
+772 NNTYTITPVNDRFYLA
-787 SLPSGFDAGKAENWQ
+787 SLPAGFDVAKTSHWQ
-802 GGTVSDNILTINSD
+802 GGTVSGNILTIDSD
-816 AKQVTYEY
+816 VDEVTYDY
-824 DCGNGHTAV
+824 DCGKDFTTT
-833 FTLEIPT
+833 FTLKIPA

-857 PGEDYIARY
+857 PGEDYTARY

-929 GSSSGGGSSGGGGGG
+929 GSSGGGGSSA
-944 TSTPGYT
+944 PGYD
-951 VSADKTENGTVTVS
+951 VSADKTENGAIVVS
-965 SKSASKGDTVTITAT
+965 PQSASKGDSVTITAA
-980 PDKGYTLESLTVLD
+980 PDKGYKLSGIKVIDQNGREVKL
-994 KDGKAL
+994 
-1000 EPTDKG
+1000 TDKG
-1006 GGKYTFV
+1006 SGKYTFT
-1013 MPAGKVTVKA
+1013 MPAGKVTIKA
-1023 VFMDDNTML
+1023 DFIAQTVDSVFA
-1032 NFFTDVHAEDY
+1032 DVSADAY
-1043 YYDAVLW
+1043 YYEAVKW
-1050 AAQKGIT
+1050 AADKRIT
-1057 GGMSDTLFAPNAAC
+1057 GGIGDSLFAPNQSC

-1083 AGSPEPKQLS
+1083 AGSPEPKS
-1093 TFGDVPADAY
+1093 TNHPFADVSSSSY
-1103 YAKAVAW
+1103 YEKAVLW
-1110 AVENGITNGT
+1110 AVENGITEGT
-1120 TDTTFGPDETCTR
+1120 SDTTFASGTICTR
-1133 AHGVT
+1133 AQGAA
-1138 ILSRAAGTNTA
+1138 LLYRAAGSPVV
-1149 SGNSNFADVD
+1149 SGSAAFTDVADS
-1159 VNAYYA
+1159 AYYA
-1165 SAVKWAVDNG
+1165 DAVKWATEQG
-1175 ITNGISSSLFG
+1175 ITKGISSTLFG
-1186 PDSSCTRAQI
+1186 PDATCTRAQI

>member
-1 MSKKQM
+1 
-7 IRRRGLSAFLAMAM
+7 
-21 CFGLLPATAW
+21 
-31 AAEEGVA
+31 
-38 IDASNFPNKTFRNY
+38 
-52 IQKVF
+52 
-57 DKDNNDFFSA
+57 
-67 DEIAAVTEL
+67 
-76 TFQYPD
+76 
-82 DPNTGVAGITS
+82 
-93 LKGIEYF
+93 
-100 TALTS
+100 
-105 LDCSYQ
+105 
-111 DLTELD
+111 
-117 LSQNTG
+117 
-123 LTSVLCYGNQLT
+123 
-135 ELDLSANT
+135 
-143 QLIELDCS
+143 
-151 SNEIT
+151 
-156 HLDVSSN
+156 
-163 HNLEKLSCYH
+163 
-173 NRLTSLDLSRNN
+173 
-185 KLTYTYCDSWC
+185 
-196 PIEPDENNTINLA
+196 
-209 ELDVDK
+209 
-215 TSDWVGGKVEN
+215 
-226 GILTIDEG
+226 
-234 AKKVTYNYQ
+234 
-243 CGNNIEMHVILHI
+243 
-256 HIYDDSWEYNANEHW
+256 
-271 KKCTNF
+271 
-277 CTGANQGMIKSPHDY
+277 
-292 KGGNTCS
+292 
-299 ICGYVNAADTYAV
+299 
-312 TVEVDGHGT
+312 
-321 AGASPAFAKTDET
+321 
-334 VTLTAIPD
+334 
-342 TGYAFKT
+342 
-349 WEVIRGGVAITND
+349 
-362 TFIMPAKPVTVK
+362 MPAQPVTVK

-417 KSHYMDPFTLT
+417 KSHYRDPFTLT

-486 SDTEIAAVKEIDCKG
+486 SDNEIAAVKEIDCKG

-516 EYLYCYDNELT
+516 EYLYCSKNELT
-527 ELDLSR
+527 ALDLR
-533 NTKLKELNC
+533 QNTELKELNC
-542 STNRLTVLDLS
+542 STNLLTALDLS
-553 QNPKLKRV
+553 QNPNLTRV
-561 ICSDNAL
+561 ICS
-568 TALDLSHN
+568 
-576 PEMEDVNCSDNALTA
+576 ENALTA

-611 ITLTGNTFDLSSLT
+611 ITLTGNTFDLSSLP

-635 QGGTVSGSTLTV
+635 QVGTVSGNTLTV
-647 DENAAV
+647 DGNAAV
-653 VTYSYDTGC
+653 VIYSYDISYTG
-662 TKTGLENVVFTLA
+662 TELDDEEKDVIFTLA

-680 TDIAIDAANFPDPKF
+680 TDIDINKTNFPDKDF
-695 REFLLS
+695 RELLLDK
-701 PEVNIDRNRDSKLS
+701 EANIDRNQDGKLS
-715 TWEIALVRELDIY
+715 TWEIALVQDIDVY
-728 GEDIRDLTGIGYF
+728 DMEIADLTGIEYF
-741 TELEILSCVST
+741 TELKYLDCAGN

-757 DLSQNTNLTELEAEG
+757 DLSRNTKLAELDAE
-772 NACTIAPVDGRFHLA
+772 NNTYTITPVNDRFYLA
-787 SLPSGFDAGKAENWQ
+787 SLPAGFGVAKTSHWQ
-802 GGTVSDNILTINSD
+802 GGTVSGNILTINSD
-816 AKQVTYEY
+816 VDEVTYDY
-824 DCGNGHTAV
+824 DCGKDFTTT

-857 PGEDYIARY
+857 PGEDYTARY

-875 IGKRD
+875 IGKRN

-929 GSSSGGGSSGGGGGG
+929 GSSSGGGGGGGGG
-944 TSTPGYT
+944 S
-951 VSADKTENGTVTVS
+951 VSIPDTKIPTGIYEHGTVTVS
-965 SKSASKGDTVTITAT
+965 PESASKGDTVTITAT

-1000 EPTDKG
+1000 ELTDKG
-1006 GGKYTFV
+1006 GGRYTFV

-1083 AGSPEPKQLS
+1083 AGSPEPKALS
-1093 TFGDVPADAY
+1093 SFADVPADAY
-1103 YAKAVAW
+1103 YARAVAW
-1110 AVENGITNGT
+1110 AVENGITEGT
-1120 TDTTFGPDETCTR
+1120 SDTTFAPGTICTR

-1138 ILSRAAGTNTA
+1138 FLSRAAKANTA

-1159 VNAYYA
+1159 ANAYYA

>member
-117 LSQNTG
+117 LSRNTG

-277 CTGANQGMIKSPHDY
+277 CTGAHQGMIKSPHDY

-362 TFIMPAKPVTVK
+362 TFIMPDKPVTVK

-417 KSHYMDPFTLT
+417 KSHYRDPFTLT

-434 AWAEKMGKA
+434 VWAEKMGKA

-516 EYLYCYDNELT
+516 EDLYCYDNELT
-527 ELDLSR
+527 ELDLSQ
-533 NTKLKELNC
+533 NIKLEELNC

-553 QNPKLKRV
+553 QNPKLKMV
-561 ICSDNAL
+561 I
-568 TALDLSHN
+568 
-576 PEMEDVNCSDNALTA
+576 CSDNALTA

-611 ITLTGNTFDLSSLT
+611 ITLTGNTFDLSSLP
-625 GFDVSKARNW
+625 GFDASRMSGLT
-635 QGGTVSGSTLTV
+635 GGKVSGSTLTV
-647 DENAAV
+647 DGNAAV
-653 VTYSYDTGC
+653 VTYSYDLGYTG
-662 TKTGLENVVFTLA
+662 TELDDAEKDVIFTLA

-680 TDIAIDAANFPDPKF
+680 TDIDINKTNFPDKDF
-695 REFLLS
+695 RELLLDK
-701 PEVNIDRNRDSKLS
+701 EANIDRNQDGKLS
-715 TWEIALVRELDIY
+715 TWEIALVQDIDVY
-728 GEDIRDLTGIGYF
+728 DMEIADLTGIEYF
-741 TELEILSCVST
+741 TELKYLDCAGN

-757 DLSQNTNLTELEAEG
+757 DLSRNTKLAELDAE
-772 NACTIAPVDGRFHLA
+772 NNTYTITPVNDRFYLA
-787 SLPSGFDAGKAENWQ
+787 SLPAGFDVAKTSHWQ
-802 GGTVSDNILTINSD
+802 GGTVSGNILTINSD
-816 AKQVTYEY
+816 VDEVTYDY
-824 DCGNGHTAV
+824 DCGKDFTTT

-857 PGEDYIARY
+857 PGEDYTARY

-929 GSSSGGGSSGGGGGG
+929 GSSSGGGGGG

-951 VSADKTENGTVTVS
+951 VSADKTENGAIAVS
-965 SKSASKGDTVTITAT
+965 PKSASKGGTVTITVT

-1000 EPTDKG
+1000 ALTDKG

-1013 MPAGKVTVKA
+1013 MPAGKITVKA
-1023 VFMDDNTML
+1023 AFMDDNTML

-1083 AGSPEPKQLS
+1083 AGSPEPKALS
-1093 TFGDVPADAY
+1093 SFADVTADAY

>member
-38 IDASNFPNKTFRNY
+38 INESNFPNKTFRNY

-117 LSQNTG
+117 LSRNTG

-243 CGNNIEMHVILHI
+243 CGNNIEMYVILHI

-342 TGYAFKT
+342 TGYAFQT
-349 WEVIRGGVAITND
+349 WEVIRGSVAITND

-417 KSHYMDPFTLT
+417 KSHYRDPFTLT

-486 SDTEIAAVKEIDCKG
+486 SDTEIATVKEIECKRMG
-501 RAITNLKGIEYFTAL
+501 ITSLKGIEYFTAL
-516 EYLYCYDNELT
+516 EDLYCYDNELT
-527 ELDLSR
+527 ELDLSQ
-533 NTKLKELNC
+533 NIKLEELNC

-553 QNPKLKRV
+553 QNPKLKMV
-561 ICSDNAL
+561 I
-568 TALDLSHN
+568 
-576 PEMEDVNCSDNALTA
+576 CSDNALTA

-611 ITLTGNTFDLSSLT
+611 ITLTGNTFDLSSLP
-625 GFDVSKARNW
+625 GFDASRMSGLT
-635 QGGTVSGSTLTV
+635 GGKVSGSTLTV
-647 DENAAV
+647 DGNAAV
-653 VTYSYDTGC
+653 VTYSYDLGYTG
-662 TKTGLENVVFTLA
+662 TELDDAEKDVIFTLA

-680 TDIAIDAANFPDPKF
+680 TDIDINKTNFPDKDF
-695 REFLLS
+695 RELLLDK
-701 PEVNIDRNRDSKLS
+701 EANIDRNQDGKLS
-715 TWEIALVRELDIY
+715 TWEIALVQDIDVY
-728 GEDIRDLTGIGYF
+728 DMEIADLTGIEYF
-741 TELEILSCVST
+741 TELKYLDCAGN

-757 DLSQNTNLTELEAEG
+757 DLSRNTKLAELDAE
-772 NACTIAPVDGRFHLA
+772 NNTYTITPVNDRFYLA
-787 SLPSGFDAGKAENWQ
+787 SLPAGFDVAKTSHWQ
-802 GGTVSDNILTINSD
+802 GGTVSGNILTINSD
-816 AKQVTYEY
+816 VDEVTYDY
-824 DCGNGHTAV
+824 DCGKDFTTT

-857 PGEDYIARY
+857 PGEDYTARY

-951 VSADKTENGTVTVS
+951 VSADKTENGAIAVS
-965 SKSASKGDTVTITAT
+965 PKSASKGDTVTITVT
-980 PDKGYTLESLTVLD
+980 PDKGYTLESLTVRD

-1000 EPTDKG
+1000 ELTDKG
-1006 GGKYTFV
+1006 SGKYTFT
-1013 MPAGKVTVKA
+1013 MPAGKITVKA

-1083 AGSPEPKQLS
+1083 AGSPEPSALS
-1093 TFGDVPADAY
+1093 SFADVPADAY

-1120 TDTTFGPDETCTR
+1120 TDTTFGPDEICTR

-1138 ILSRAAGTNTA
+1138 FLSRAAGTNTA

-1159 VNAYYA
+1159 ANAYYA

-1175 ITNGISSSLFG
+1175 ITNGIGSSLFG

>member
-117 LSQNTG
+117 LSRNTG

-321 AGASPAFAKTDET
+321 AGASPAFARTDET

-349 WEVIRGGVAITND
+349 WKVIRGGVAITND

-417 KSHYMDPFTLT
+417 KSHYRDPFTLT

-516 EYLYCYDNELT
+516 EYLYCSKNELT
-527 ELDLSR
+527 ALDLR
-533 NTKLKELNC
+533 QNTELKELNC
-542 STNRLTVLDLS
+542 STNLLTALDLS
-553 QNPKLKRV
+553 QNPNLTRV
-561 ICSDNAL
+561 ICS
-568 TALDLSHN
+568 
-576 PEMEDVNCSDNALTA
+576 ENALTA

-601 NLNASGNIRE
+601 DLNASGNIRE

-625 GFDVSKARNW
+625 GFDASRMSGLT
-635 QGGTVSGSTLTV
+635 GGKVSGSTLTV
-647 DENAAV
+647 DGNAAV
-653 VTYSYDTGC
+653 VIYSYDISYTG
-662 TKTGLENVVFTLA
+662 TELDDAEKDVIFTLA

-680 TDIAIDAANFPDPKF
+680 TDIDINKTNFPDKDF
-695 REFLLS
+695 RELLLDK
-701 PEVNIDRNRDSKLS
+701 EANIDRNQDGKLS
-715 TWEIALVRELDIY
+715 TWEIALVQDIDVY
-728 GEDIRDLTGIGYF
+728 DMEIADLTGIEYF
-741 TELEILSCVST
+741 TELKYLDCAGN

-757 DLSQNTNLTELEAEG
+757 DLSRNTKLAELDAE
-772 NACTIAPVDGRFHLA
+772 NNTYTITPVNDRFYLA
-787 SLPSGFDAGKAENWQ
+787 SLPAGFDVAKTSHWQ
-802 GGTVSDNILTINSD
+802 GGTVSGNILTIDSD
-816 AKQVTYEY
+816 VDEVTYDY
-824 DCGNGHTAV
+824 DCGKDFTTT
-833 FTLEIPT
+833 FTLKIPA

-857 PGEDYIARY
+857 PGEDYTARY

-929 GSSSGGGSSGGGGGG
+929 GSSGGGGSSA
-944 TSTPGYT
+944 PGYD
-951 VSADKTENGTVTVS
+951 VSADKTENGAIVVS
-965 SKSASKGDTVTITAT
+965 PQSASKGDSVTITAA
-980 PDKGYTLESLTVLD
+980 PDKGYKLSGIKVIDQNGREVKL
-994 KDGKAL
+994 
-1000 EPTDKG
+1000 TDKG
-1006 GGKYTFV
+1006 SGKYTFT
-1013 MPAGKVTVKA
+1013 MPAGKVTIKA
-1023 VFMDDNTML
+1023 DFIAQTVDSVFA
-1032 NFFTDVHAEDY
+1032 DVSADAY
-1043 YYDAVLW
+1043 YYEAVKW
-1050 AAQKGIT
+1050 AADKRIT
-1057 GGMSDTLFAPNAAC
+1057 GGIGDSLFAPNQSC

-1083 AGSPEPKQLS
+1083 AGSPEPKS
-1093 TFGDVPADAY
+1093 TNHPFADVSSSSY
-1103 YAKAVAW
+1103 YEKAVLW
-1110 AVENGITNGT
+1110 AVENGITEGT
-1120 TDTTFGPDETCTR
+1120 SDTTFASGTICTR
-1133 AHGVT
+1133 AQGAA
-1138 ILSRAAGTNTA
+1138 LLYRAAGSPVV
-1149 SGNSNFADVD
+1149 SGSAAFTDVADS
-1159 VNAYYA
+1159 AYYA
-1165 SAVKWAVDNG
+1165 DAVKWATEQG
-1175 ITNGISSSLFG
+1175 ITKGISSSLFG
-1186 PDSSCTRAQI
+1186 PDATCTRAQI

>member
-7 IRRRGLSAFLAMAM
+7 IRRRGLSAFLAVAM

-117 LSQNTG
+117 LSRNTG

-417 KSHYMDPFTLT
+417 KSHYRDPFTLT

-458 VAVDT
+458 VAVDM

-486 SDTEIAAVKEIDCKG
+486 SDTEIAAVKKIDCKG

-527 ELDLSR
+527 ELDLRR

-561 ICSDNAL
+561 ICS
-568 TALDLSHN
+568 
-576 PEMEDVNCSDNALTA
+576 ENALTA

-601 NLNASGNIRE
+601 NLSASGNIRE
-611 ITLTGNTFDLSSLT
+611 ITLTGNTFDLSSLP
-625 GFDVSKARNW
+625 GFDASRMSGLTDGK
-635 QGGTVSGSTLTV
+635 VSGSTLTV
-647 DENAAV
+647 DGNAAV
-653 VTYSYDTGC
+653 VTYSYDLGYTG
-662 TKTGLENVVFTLA
+662 TELDDAEKDVIFTLA

-680 TDIAIDAANFPDPKF
+680 TDIAINETNFPDKDF
-695 REFLLS
+695 REFLLDKES
-701 PEVNIDRNRDSKLS
+701 NIDRNQDGKLS
-715 TWEIALVRELDIY
+715 TGEIALVQDIDVY
-728 GEDIRDLTGIGYF
+728 DMEIADLTGIEYF
-741 TELEILSCVST
+741 TELKYLDCAGN
-752 HLTSL
+752 HLTCL
-757 DLSQNTNLTELEAEG
+757 DLSRNTELAELDAE
-772 NACTIAPVDGRFHLA
+772 NNTYTITPVNDRFYLA
-787 SLPSGFDAGKAENWQ
+787 SLPAGFDVAKTSHWQ
-802 GGTVSDNILTINSD
+802 GGTVSGNILTINSD
-816 AKQVTYEY
+816 VDEVTYDY
-824 DCGNGHTAV
+824 DCGKDFTTT

-857 PGEDYIARY
+857 PGEDYTARY

-929 GSSSGGGSSGGGGGG
+929 GSSSGSGSSGGGGGG
-944 TSTPGYT
+944 SSALGYA
-951 VSADKTENGTVTVS
+951 VSADKTENGTVAVS
-965 SKSASKGDTVTITAT
+965 PKSASKGDTVTITAT

-1000 EPTDKG
+1000 ELTDKG
-1006 GGKYTFV
+1006 SGKYTFT
-1013 MPAGKVTVKA
+1013 MPAGKVTIKA
-1023 VFMDDNTML
+1023 DFTAQTVDSVFA
-1032 NFFTDVHAEDY
+1032 DVSADAY
-1043 YYDAVLW
+1043 YYEAVKW
-1050 AAQKGIT
+1050 AADKGIT
-1057 GGMSDTLFAPNAAC
+1057 GGIGDSLFAPNQSC

-1083 AGSPEPKQLS
+1083 AGSPEPSALS
-1093 TFGDVPADAY
+1093 DFTDVPSDKY

-1120 TDTTFGPDETCTR
+1120 TDITFGPDETCTR

-1138 ILSRAAGTNTA
+1138 FLSRAAKANTA

-1159 VNAYYA
+1159 ANAYYA
-1165 SAVKWAVDNG
+1165 SAIKWAVDNG

>member
-117 LSQNTG
+117 LSRNTG

-417 KSHYMDPFTLT
+417 KSHYRDPFTLT

-486 SDTEIAAVKEIDCKG
+486 SDTEIAAVKKIDCKG

-527 ELDLSR
+527 ELDLRR

-561 ICSDNAL
+561 ICS
-568 TALDLSHN
+568 
-576 PEMEDVNCSDNALTA
+576 ENALTA

-601 NLNASGNIRE
+601 NLSASGNIRE
-611 ITLTGNTFDLSSLT
+611 ITLTGNTFDLSSLP
-625 GFDVSKARNW
+625 GFDASRMSGLTDGK
-635 QGGTVSGSTLTV
+635 VSGSTLTV
-647 DENAAV
+647 DGNAAV
-653 VTYSYDTGC
+653 VTYSYDLGYTG
-662 TKTGLENVVFTLA
+662 TELDDAEKDVIFTLA

-680 TDIAIDAANFPDPKF
+680 TDIAINETNFPDKDF
-695 REFLLS
+695 REFLLDKES
-701 PEVNIDRNRDSKLS
+701 NIDRNQDGKLS
-715 TWEIALVRELDIY
+715 TGEIALVQDIDVY
-728 GEDIRDLTGIGYF
+728 DMEIADLTGIEYF
-741 TELEILSCVST
+741 TELKYLDCAGN
-752 HLTSL
+752 HLTCL
-757 DLSQNTNLTELEAEG
+757 DLSRNTELAELDAE
-772 NACTIAPVDGRFHLA
+772 NNTYTITPVNDRFYLA
-787 SLPSGFDAGKAENWQ
+787 SLPAGFDVAKTSHWQ
-802 GGTVSDNILTINSD
+802 GGTVSGNILTINSD
-816 AKQVTYEY
+816 VDEVTYDY
-824 DCGNGHTAV
+824 DCGKDFTTT

-857 PGEDYIARY
+857 PGEDYTARY

-944 TSTPGYT
+944 SSALGYA
-951 VSADKTENGTVTVS
+951 VSADKTENGTVAVS
-965 SKSASKGDTVTITAT
+965 PKSASKGDTVTITAT

-1000 EPTDKG
+1000 ELTDKG
-1006 GGKYTFV
+1006 SGKYTFT
-1013 MPAGKVTVKA
+1013 MPAGKVTIKA
-1023 VFMDDNTML
+1023 DFTAQTVDSVFA
-1032 NFFTDVHAEDY
+1032 DVSADAY
-1043 YYDAVLW
+1043 YYEAVKW
-1050 AAQKGIT
+1050 AADKGIT
-1057 GGMSDTLFAPNAAC
+1057 GGIGDSLFAPNQSC

-1083 AGSPEPKQLS
+1083 AGSPEPSALS
-1093 TFGDVPADAY
+1093 DFTDVPSDKY

-1120 TDTTFGPDETCTR
+1120 TDITFGPDETCTR

-1138 ILSRAAGTNTA
+1138 FLSRAAKANTA

-1159 VNAYYA
+1159 ANAYYA
-1165 SAVKWAVDNG
+1165 SAIKWAVDNG

>member
-7 IRRRGLSAFLAMAM
+7 IRRRGLSAFLAVAM

-117 LSQNTG
+117 LSRNTG

-417 KSHYMDPFTLT
+417 KSHYRDPFTLT

-458 VAVDT
+458 VAVDM

-471 RDVVKT
+471 RDVMKT

-486 SDTEIAAVKEIDCKG
+486 SDTEIAAVKKIDCKG

-527 ELDLSR
+527 ELDLRR

-561 ICSDNAL
+561 ICS
-568 TALDLSHN
+568 
-576 PEMEDVNCSDNALTA
+576 ENALTA

-601 NLNASGNIRE
+601 NLSASGNIRE
-611 ITLTGNTFDLSSLT
+611 ITLTGNTFDLSSLP
-625 GFDVSKARNW
+625 GFDASRMSGLTDGK
-635 QGGTVSGSTLTV
+635 VSGSTLTV
-647 DENAAV
+647 DGNAAV
-653 VTYSYDTGC
+653 VTYSYDLGYTG
-662 TKTGLENVVFTLA
+662 TELDDAEKDVIFTLA

-680 TDIAIDAANFPDPKF
+680 TDIAINETNFPDKDF
-695 REFLLS
+695 REFLLDKES
-701 PEVNIDRNRDSKLS
+701 NIDRNQDGKLS
-715 TWEIALVRELDIY
+715 TGEIALVQDIDVY
-728 GEDIRDLTGIGYF
+728 DMEIADLTGIEYF
-741 TELEILSCVST
+741 TELKYLDCAGN
-752 HLTSL
+752 HLTCL
-757 DLSQNTNLTELEAEG
+757 DLSRNTELAELDAE
-772 NACTIAPVDGRFHLA
+772 NNTYTITPVNDRFYLA
-787 SLPSGFDAGKAENWQ
+787 SLPAGFDVAKTSHWQ
-802 GGTVSDNILTINSD
+802 GGTVSGNILTINSD
-816 AKQVTYEY
+816 VDEVTYDY
-824 DCGNGHTAV
+824 DCGKDFTTT

-857 PGEDYIARY
+857 PGEDYTARY

-944 TSTPGYT
+944 SSALGYA
-951 VSADKTENGTVTVS
+951 VSADKTENGTVAVS
-965 SKSASKGDTVTITAT
+965 PKSASKGDTVTITAT

-1000 EPTDKG
+1000 ELTDKG
-1006 GGKYTFV
+1006 SGKYTFT
-1013 MPAGKVTVKA
+1013 MPAGKVTIKA
-1023 VFMDDNTML
+1023 DFTAQTVDSVFA
-1032 NFFTDVHAEDY
+1032 DVSADAY
-1043 YYDAVLW
+1043 YYEAVKW
-1050 AAQKGIT
+1050 AADKGIT
-1057 GGMSDTLFAPNAAC
+1057 GGIGDSLFAPNQSC

-1083 AGSPEPKQLS
+1083 AGSPEPSALS
-1093 TFGDVPADAY
+1093 DFTDVPSDKY

-1120 TDTTFGPDETCTR
+1120 TDITFGPDETCTR

-1138 ILSRAAGTNTA
+1138 FLSRAAKANTA

-1159 VNAYYA
+1159 ANAYYA
-1165 SAVKWAVDNG
+1165 SAIKWAVDNG

>member
-38 IDASNFPNKTFRNY
+38 IDESNFPNKTFRNY

-173 NRLTSLDLSRNN
+173 NRLISLDLSRNN

-417 KSHYMDPFTLT
+417 KSHYRDPFTLT
-428 ESANIT
+428 KSANIT

-486 SDTEIAAVKEIDCKG
+486 SDTEIAAVKKIDCKG

-516 EYLYCYDNELT
+516 EYLY
-527 ELDLSR
+527 
-533 NTKLKELNC
+533 
-542 STNRLTVLDLS
+542 
-553 QNPKLKRV
+553 
-561 ICSDNAL
+561 
-568 TALDLSHN
+568 
-576 PEMEDVNCSDNALTA
+576 CSDNALTA

-635 QGGTVSGSTLTV
+635 QGGTVSGNTLTV
-647 DENAAV
+647 DGNAAV
-653 VTYSYDTGC
+653 VIYSYDISYTG
-662 TKTGLENVVFTLA
+662 TELDDEEKDVIFTLA

-680 TDIAIDAANFPDPKF
+680 TEIAINETNFPDKDF
-695 REFLLS
+695 REFLLDK
-701 PEVNIDRNRDSKLS
+701 EANIDRNQDGKLS
-715 TWEIALVRELDIY
+715 TWEIALVQDIDVY
-728 GEDIRDLTGIGYF
+728 DMEIADLTGIEYF
-741 TELEILSCVST
+741 TELKYLDCAGN

-757 DLSQNTNLTELEAEG
+757 DLSRNTKLAELDAE
-772 NACTIAPVDGRFHLA
+772 NNTYTITPVNDRFYLA
-787 SLPSGFDAGKAENWQ
+787 SLPAGFDVAKTSHWQ
-802 GGTVSDNILTINSD
+802 GGTVSGNILTINSD
-816 AKQVTYEY
+816 VDEVTYDY
-824 DCGNGHTAV
+824 DCGKDFTTT

-857 PGEDYIARY
+857 PGEDYTARY

-875 IGKRD
+875 IGKRNS
-880 GFTLQGL
+880 FTLQGL

-980 PDKGYTLESLTVLD
+980 PDKGYELSGIKVIDQNGREVKL
-994 KDGKAL
+994 
-1000 EPTDKG
+1000 TDKG
-1006 GGKYTFV
+1006 SGKYTFT
-1013 MPAGKVTVKA
+1013 MPAGKITVKV

-1110 AVENGITNGT
+1110 AVVNGITEGT
-1120 TDTTFGPDETCTR
+1120 SDTTFAPGTICTR
-1133 AHGVT
+1133 AQGAA
-1138 ILSRAAGTNTA
+1138 LLYRAAGSPA
-1149 SGNSNFADVD
+1149 VSGSAAFTDVPAD
-1159 VNAYYA
+1159 AYYA
-1165 SAVKWAVDNG
+1165 DAVKWATEQG
-1175 ITNGISSSLFG
+1175 ITKGISSTLFG
-1186 PDSSCTRAQI
+1186 SDETCTRAQI
-1196 VTFLYRMYQGK
+1196 VTFLYRMYGSK

>member
-38 IDASNFPNKTFRNY
+38 INESNFPNKTFRNY

-117 LSQNTG
+117 LSRNTG

-243 CGNNIEMHVILHI
+243 CGNNIEMYVILHI

-417 KSHYMDPFTLT
+417 KSHYRDPFTLT

-486 SDTEIAAVKEIDCKG
+486 SDTEIATVKEIECKRMG
-501 RAITNLKGIEYFTAL
+501 ITSLKGIEYFTAL
-516 EYLYCYDNELT
+516 EDLYCYDNELT
-527 ELDLSR
+527 ELDLSQ
-533 NTKLKELNC
+533 NIKLEELNC

-553 QNPKLKRV
+553 QNPKLKMV
-561 ICSDNAL
+561 I
-568 TALDLSHN
+568 
-576 PEMEDVNCSDNALTA
+576 CSDNALTA

-611 ITLTGNTFDLSSLT
+611 ITLTGNTFDLSSLP
-625 GFDVSKARNW
+625 GFDASRMSGLT
-635 QGGTVSGSTLTV
+635 GGKVSGSTLTV
-647 DENAAV
+647 DGNAAV
-653 VTYSYDTGC
+653 VTYSYDLGYTG
-662 TKTGLENVVFTLA
+662 TELDDAEKDVIFTLA

-680 TDIAIDAANFPDPKF
+680 TDIDINKTNFPDKDF
-695 REFLLS
+695 RELLLDK
-701 PEVNIDRNRDSKLS
+701 EANIDRNQDGKLS
-715 TWEIALVRELDIY
+715 TWEIALVQDIDVY
-728 GEDIRDLTGIGYF
+728 DMEIADLTGIEYF
-741 TELEILSCVST
+741 TELKYLDCAGN

-757 DLSQNTNLTELEAEG
+757 DLSRNTKLAELDAE
-772 NACTIAPVDGRFHLA
+772 NNTYTITPVNDRFYLA
-787 SLPSGFDAGKAENWQ
+787 SLPAGFDVAKTSHWQ
-802 GGTVSDNILTINSD
+802 GGTVSGNILTINSD
-816 AKQVTYEY
+816 VDEVTYDY
-824 DCGNGHTAV
+824 DCGKDFTTT

-857 PGEDYIARY
+857 PGEDYTARY

-929 GSSSGGGSSGGGGGG
+929 GSSGGGGSSA
-944 TSTPGYT
+944 PGYD
-951 VSADKTENGTVTVS
+951 VSADKTENGAIVVS
-965 SKSASKGDTVTITAT
+965 PQSASKGDSVTITAA
-980 PDKGYTLESLTVLD
+980 PDKGYKLSGIKVIDQNGREVKL
-994 KDGKAL
+994 
-1000 EPTDKG
+1000 TDKG
-1006 GGKYTFV
+1006 SGKYTFT
-1013 MPAGKVTVKA
+1013 MPAGKVTIKA
-1023 VFMDDNTML
+1023 DFIAQTVDSVFA
-1032 NFFTDVHAEDY
+1032 DVSADAY
-1043 YYDAVLW
+1043 YYEAVKW
-1050 AAQKGIT
+1050 AADKRIT
-1057 GGMSDTLFAPNAAC
+1057 GGIGDSLFAPNQSC

-1083 AGSPEPKQLS
+1083 AGSPEPKS
-1093 TFGDVPADAY
+1093 TNHPFADVSSSSY
-1103 YAKAVAW
+1103 YEKAVLW
-1110 AVENGITNGT
+1110 AVENGITEGT
-1120 TDTTFGPDETCTR
+1120 SDTTFASGTICTR
-1133 AHGVT
+1133 AQGAA
-1138 ILSRAAGTNTA
+1138 LLYRAAGSPVV
-1149 SGNSNFADVD
+1149 SGSAAFTDVADS
-1159 VNAYYA
+1159 AYYA
-1165 SAVKWAVDNG
+1165 DAVKWATEQG
-1175 ITNGISSSLFG
+1175 ITKGISSSLFG
-1186 PDSSCTRAQI
+1186 PDATCTRAQI

>member
-1 MSKKQM
+1 
-7 IRRRGLSAFLAMAM
+7 
-21 CFGLLPATAW
+21 
-31 AAEEGVA
+31 
-38 IDASNFPNKTFRNY
+38 
-52 IQKVF
+52 
-57 DKDNNDFFSA
+57 
-67 DEIAAVTEL
+67 
-76 TFQYPD
+76 
-82 DPNTGVAGITS
+82 
-93 LKGIEYF
+93 
-100 TALTS
+100 
-105 LDCSYQ
+105 
-111 DLTELD
+111 
-117 LSQNTG
+117 
-123 LTSVLCYGNQLT
+123 
-135 ELDLSANT
+135 
-143 QLIELDCS
+143 
-151 SNEIT
+151 
-156 HLDVSSN
+156 
-163 HNLEKLSCYH
+163 
-173 NRLTSLDLSRNN
+173 
-185 KLTYTYCDSWC
+185 
-196 PIEPDENNTINLA
+196 
-209 ELDVDK
+209 
-215 TSDWVGGKVEN
+215 
-226 GILTIDEG
+226 
-234 AKKVTYNYQ
+234 
-243 CGNNIEMHVILHI
+243 MHVILHI

-417 KSHYMDPFTLT
+417 KSHYRDPFTLT

-434 AWAEKMGKA
+434 VWAEKMGKA

-486 SDTEIAAVKEIDCKG
+486 SDTEVAAVKKIDCKG

-527 ELDLSR
+527 ELDLRR

-576 PEMEDVNCSDNALTA
+576 PELEDVNCSDNALTA

-601 NLNASGNIRE
+601 ALNASGNIRE

-635 QGGTVSGSTLTV
+635 QGGTVSGNTLTV
-647 DENAAV
+647 DGNAAV
-653 VTYSYDTGC
+653 VIYSYDISYTG
-662 TKTGLENVVFTLA
+662 TELDDEEKDVIFTLA

-680 TDIAIDAANFPDPKF
+680 TDIAINETNFPDKDF
-695 REFLLS
+695 REFLLDK
-701 PEVNIDRNRDSKLS
+701 EVNIDRNQDGKLS
-715 TWEIALVRELDIY
+715 TGEIALVQDIDVY
-728 GEDIRDLTGIGYF
+728 DMEIADLTGIEYF
-741 TELEILSCVST
+741 TELKYLDCAGN

-757 DLSQNTNLTELEAEG
+757 DLSRNTKLAELDAENNTYTITPVNDRFYLT
-772 NACTIAPVDGRFHLA
+772 
-787 SLPSGFDAGKAENWQ
+787 SLPAGFDVAKTSHWQ
-802 GGTVSDNILTINSD
+802 GGMVSGNILTINSD
-816 AKQVTYEY
+816 VDEVTYDY
-824 DCGNGHTAV
+824 DCGKDFTTT

-857 PGEDYIARY
+857 PGEDYTARY

-944 TSTPGYT
+944 GGFSAPSYS
-951 VSADKTENGTVTVS
+951 VSVDDVKHGTVTVS
-965 SKSASKGDTVTITAT
+965 PKSASKGDTVTITAT

-1000 EPTDKG
+1000 ELTDKG

-1083 AGSPEPKQLS
+1083 AGSPEPSALS
-1093 TFGDVPADAY
+1093 DFADVPSDKY

-1120 TDTTFGPDETCTR
+1120 TDTTFGPDDICTR

-1138 ILSRAAGTNTA
+1138 FLYRAAKVTA
-1149 SGNSNFADVD
+1149 SVGASAFTDVADS
-1159 VNAYYA
+1159 AYYA
-1165 SAVKWAVDNG
+1165 DAVKWATEQG

-1186 PDSSCTRAQI
+1186 PHNNCTRAHI
-1196 VTFLYRMYQGK
+1196 VTFLYRMYGSN

>member
-7 IRRRGLSAFLAMAM
+7 IRRRGLSAFLAVAM

-38 IDASNFPNKTFRNY
+38 IDESNFPNKTFRNY

-117 LSQNTG
+117 LSRNTG

-299 ICGYVNAADTYAV
+299 VCGYVNAADTYAV

-362 TFIMPAKPVTVK
+362 TFIMPAQPVTVK

-417 KSHYMDPFTLT
+417 KSHYRDPFTLT

-486 SDTEIAAVKEIDCKG
+486 SDNEIAAVKEIDCKG

-516 EYLYCYDNELT
+516 EYLYCSKNELT
-527 ELDLSR
+527 ALDLR
-533 NTKLKELNC
+533 QNTELKELNC
-542 STNRLTVLDLS
+542 STNLLTALDLS
-553 QNPKLKRV
+553 QNPNLTRV
-561 ICSDNAL
+561 ICS
-568 TALDLSHN
+568 
-576 PEMEDVNCSDNALTA
+576 ENALTA

-611 ITLTGNTFDLSSLT
+611 ITLTGNTFDLSSLP

-635 QGGTVSGSTLTV
+635 QVGTVSGNTLTV
-647 DENAAV
+647 DGNAAV
-653 VTYSYDTGC
+653 VIYSYDISYTG
-662 TKTGLENVVFTLA
+662 TELDDEEKDVIFTLA

-680 TDIAIDAANFPDPKF
+680 TDIDINKTNFPDKDF
-695 REFLLS
+695 RELLLDK
-701 PEVNIDRNRDSKLS
+701 EANIDRNQDGKLS
-715 TWEIALVRELDIY
+715 TWEIALVQDIDVY
-728 GEDIRDLTGIGYF
+728 DMEIADLTGIEYF
-741 TELEILSCVST
+741 TELKYLDCAGN

-757 DLSQNTNLTELEAEG
+757 DLSRNTKLAELDAE
-772 NACTIAPVDGRFHLA
+772 NNTYTITPVNDRFYLA
-787 SLPSGFDAGKAENWQ
+787 SLPAGFGVAKTSHWQ
-802 GGTVSDNILTINSD
+802 GGTVSGNILTINSD
-816 AKQVTYEY
+816 VDEVTYDY
-824 DCGNGHTAV
+824 DCGKNFTTT

-857 PGEDYIARY
+857 PGEDYTARY

-875 IGKRD
+875 IGKRN

-929 GSSSGGGSSGGGGGG
+929 GSSSGGGGGGGGG
-944 TSTPGYT
+944 S
-951 VSADKTENGTVTVS
+951 VSIPDTKIPTGIYEHGTVTVS
-965 SKSASKGDTVTITAT
+965 PESASKGDTVTITAT

-1000 EPTDKG
+1000 ELTDKD

-1110 AVENGITNGT
+1110 AVENGITDGT
-1120 TDTTFGPDETCTR
+1120 SDTTFAPGTICTR

-1138 ILSRAAGTNTA
+1138 FLSRAAKANTA

-1159 VNAYYA
+1159 ANAYYA
-1165 SAVKWAVDNG
+1165 SAVKWALPTVSAAACSAR
-1175 ITNGISSSLFG
+1175 TAAAPVHRSSR
-1186 PDSSCTRAQI
+1186 SCTVCIRASKQYNTDI
-1196 VTFLYRMYQGK
+1196 RL

>member
-38 IDASNFPNKTFRNY
+38 INESNFPNKTFRNY

-117 LSQNTG
+117 LSRNTG

-243 CGNNIEMHVILHI
+243 CGNNIEMYVILHI

-417 KSHYMDPFTLT
+417 KSHYRDPFTLT

-434 AWAEKMGKA
+434 VWAEKMGKV

-486 SDTEIAAVKEIDCKG
+486 SDTEIATVKEIECKRMG
-501 RAITNLKGIEYFTAL
+501 ITSLKGIEYFTAL
-516 EYLYCYDNELT
+516 EDLYCYDNELT
-527 ELDLSR
+527 ELDLSQ
-533 NTKLKELNC
+533 NIKLEELNC

-553 QNPKLKRV
+553 QNPKLKMV
-561 ICSDNAL
+561 I
-568 TALDLSHN
+568 
-576 PEMEDVNCSDNALTA
+576 CSDNALTA

-611 ITLTGNTFDLSSLT
+611 ITLTGNTFDLSSLP
-625 GFDVSKARNW
+625 GFDASRMSGLT
-635 QGGTVSGSTLTV
+635 GGKVSGSTLTV
-647 DENAAV
+647 DGNAAV
-653 VTYSYDTGC
+653 VTYSYDLGYTG
-662 TKTGLENVVFTLA
+662 TELDDAEKDVIFTLA

-680 TDIAIDAANFPDPKF
+680 TDIDINKTNFPDKDF
-695 REFLLS
+695 RELLLDK
-701 PEVNIDRNRDSKLS
+701 EANIDRNQDGKLS
-715 TWEIALVRELDIY
+715 TWEIALVQDIDVY
-728 GEDIRDLTGIGYF
+728 DMEIADLTGIEYF
-741 TELEILSCVST
+741 TELKYLDCAGN

-757 DLSQNTNLTELEAEG
+757 DLSRNTKLAELDAE
-772 NACTIAPVDGRFHLA
+772 NNTYTITPVNDRFYLA
-787 SLPSGFDAGKAENWQ
+787 SLPAGFDVAKTSHWQ
-802 GGTVSDNILTINSD
+802 GGTVSGNILTINSD
-816 AKQVTYEY
+816 VDEVTYDY
-824 DCGNGHTAV
+824 DCGKDFTTT

-857 PGEDYIARY
+857 PGEDYTARY

-951 VSADKTENGTVTVS
+951 VSADKTENGAIAVS
-965 SKSASKGDTVTITAT
+965 PKSASKGDTVTITVT
-980 PDKGYTLESLTVLD
+980 PDKGYTLESLTVRD
-994 KDGKAL
+994 KDSKAL
-1000 EPTDKG
+1000 ELTDKG

-1083 AGSPEPKQLS
+1083 AGSPEPKALS
-1093 TFGDVPADAY
+1093 SFADIPADAY

-1110 AVENGITNGT
+1110 AVENGITEGT
-1120 TDTTFGPDETCTR
+1120 SDTTFAPGTICTR
-1133 AHGVT
+1133 AQGVT
-1138 ILSRAAGTNTA
+1138 SLSRAAKANTA

-1159 VNAYYA
+1159 ASAYYA

>member
-117 LSQNTG
+117 LSRNTG

-321 AGASPAFAKTDET
+321 AGASPAFARTDET

-349 WEVIRGGVAITND
+349 WKVIRGGVAITND

-417 KSHYMDPFTLT
+417 KSHYRDPFTLT

-516 EYLYCYDNELT
+516 EYLYCSKNELT
-527 ELDLSR
+527 ALDLR
-533 NTKLKELNC
+533 QNTELKELNC
-542 STNRLTVLDLS
+542 STNLLTALDLS
-553 QNPKLKRV
+553 QNPNLTRV
-561 ICSDNAL
+561 ICS
-568 TALDLSHN
+568 
-576 PEMEDVNCSDNALTA
+576 ENALTA

-601 NLNASGNIRE
+601 DLNASGNIRE

-625 GFDVSKARNW
+625 GFDASRMSGLT
-635 QGGTVSGSTLTV
+635 GGKVSGSTLTV
-647 DENAAV
+647 DGNAAV
-653 VTYSYDTGC
+653 VTYSYDLGYTG
-662 TKTGLENVVFTLA
+662 TELDDAEKDVIFTLA

-680 TDIAIDAANFPDPKF
+680 TDIDINKTNFPDKDF
-695 REFLLS
+695 RELLLDK
-701 PEVNIDRNRDSKLS
+701 EANIDRNQDGKLS
-715 TWEIALVRELDIY
+715 TWEIALVQDIDVY
-728 GEDIRDLTGIGYF
+728 DMEIADLTGIEYF
-741 TELEILSCVST
+741 TELKYLDCAGN

-757 DLSQNTNLTELEAEG
+757 DLSRNTKLAELDAE
-772 NACTIAPVDGRFHLA
+772 NNTYTITPVNDRFYLA
-787 SLPSGFDAGKAENWQ
+787 SLPAGFDVAKTSHWQ
-802 GGTVSDNILTINSD
+802 GGTVSGNILTIDSD
-816 AKQVTYEY
+816 VDEVTYDY
-824 DCGNGHTAV
+824 DCGKDFTTT
-833 FTLEIPT
+833 FTLKIPA

-857 PGEDYIARY
+857 PGEDYTARY

-929 GSSSGGGSSGGGGGG
+929 GSSGGGGSSA
-944 TSTPGYT
+944 PGYD
-951 VSADKTENGTVTVS
+951 VSADKTENGAIVVS
-965 SKSASKGDTVTITAT
+965 PQSASKGDSVTITAA
-980 PDKGYTLESLTVLD
+980 PDKGYKLSGIKVIDQNGREVKL
-994 KDGKAL
+994 
-1000 EPTDKG
+1000 TDKG
-1006 GGKYTFV
+1006 SGKYTFT
-1013 MPAGKVTVKA
+1013 MPAGKVTIKA
-1023 VFMDDNTML
+1023 DFIAQTVDSVFA
-1032 NFFTDVHAEDY
+1032 DVSADAY
-1043 YYDAVLW
+1043 YYEAVKW
-1050 AAQKGIT
+1050 AADKRIT
-1057 GGMSDTLFAPNAAC
+1057 GGIGDSLFAPNQSC

-1083 AGSPEPKQLS
+1083 AGSPEPKS
-1093 TFGDVPADAY
+1093 TNHPFADVSSSSY
-1103 YAKAVAW
+1103 YEKAVLW
-1110 AVENGITNGT
+1110 AVENGITEGT
-1120 TDTTFGPDETCTR
+1120 SDTTFASGTICTR
-1133 AHGVT
+1133 AQGAA
-1138 ILSRAAGTNTA
+1138 LLYRAAGSPVV
-1149 SGNSNFADVD
+1149 SGSAAFTDVADS
-1159 VNAYYA
+1159 AYYA
-1165 SAVKWAVDNG
+1165 DAVKWATEQG
-1175 ITNGISSSLFG
+1175 ITKGISSSLFG
-1186 PDSSCTRAQI
+1186 PDATCTRAQI

>member
-38 IDASNFPNKTFRNY
+38 IDESNFPNKTFRNY

-117 LSQNTG
+117 LSRNTG

-185 KLTYTYCDSWC
+185 KLTYIYCDSWC

-362 TFIMPAKPVTVK
+362 TFIMPAQPVTVK

-417 KSHYMDPFTLT
+417 KSHYRDPFTLT

-486 SDTEIAAVKEIDCKG
+486 SDTEIAAVKKIDCKG

-516 EYLYCYDNELT
+516 EYLYCHDNELT
-527 ELDLSR
+527 ELDLRR

-553 QNPKLKRV
+553 QNPKLKMV
-561 ICSDNAL
+561 I
-568 TALDLSHN
+568 
-576 PEMEDVNCSDNALTA
+576 CSDNALTA

-611 ITLTGNTFDLSSLT
+611 ITLTGNTFDLSSLP
-625 GFDVSKARNW
+625 GFDASRMSGLTGSK
-635 QGGTVSGSTLTV
+635 VSGSTLTV
-647 DENAAV
+647 DGNAAV
-653 VTYSYDTGC
+653 VTYSYDLGYTG
-662 TKTGLENVVFTLA
+662 TELDDEEKDVIFTLA

-680 TDIAIDAANFPDPKF
+680 TDIDINKTNFPDKDF
-695 REFLLS
+695 RELLLDK
-701 PEVNIDRNRDSKLS
+701 EANIDRNQDGKLS
-715 TWEIALVRELDIY
+715 TWEIALVQDIDVY
-728 GEDIRDLTGIGYF
+728 DMEIADLTGIEYF
-741 TELEILSCVST
+741 TELKYLDCAGN

-757 DLSQNTNLTELEAEG
+757 DLSRNTKLAELDAK
-772 NACTIAPVDGRFHLA
+772 NNTYTITPVNDRFYLA
-787 SLPSGFDAGKAENWQ
+787 SLPAGFDVAKTSHWQ
-802 GGTVSDNILTINSD
+802 GGTVSGNILTINSD
-816 AKQVTYEY
+816 VDEVTYDY
-824 DCGNGHTAV
+824 DCGKDFTTT

-857 PGEDYIARY
+857 PGEDYTARY

-944 TSTPGYT
+944 TSTPGYD

-965 SKSASKGDTVTITAT
+965 PKSASKGDSVTITAA
-980 PDKGYTLESLTVLD
+980 PDKGYELSGIKVIDQNGREVKL
-994 KDGKAL
+994 
-1000 EPTDKG
+1000 TDKG
-1006 GGKYTFV
+1006 SGKYTFT
-1013 MPAGKVTVKA
+1013 MPAGKVTIKA
-1023 VFMDDNTML
+1023 DFTAQTADSVFA
-1032 NFFTDVHAEDY
+1032 DVSADAY
-1043 YYDAVLW
+1043 YYEAVKW
-1050 AAQKGIT
+1050 AADKGIT
-1057 GGMSDTLFAPNAAC
+1057 GGIGDSLFAPNQSC

-1083 AGSPEPKQLS
+1083 AGSPEPSALS
-1093 TFGDVPADAY
+1093 DFTDVPSDKY

-1138 ILSRAAGTNTA
+1138 FLSRAAGTNTA